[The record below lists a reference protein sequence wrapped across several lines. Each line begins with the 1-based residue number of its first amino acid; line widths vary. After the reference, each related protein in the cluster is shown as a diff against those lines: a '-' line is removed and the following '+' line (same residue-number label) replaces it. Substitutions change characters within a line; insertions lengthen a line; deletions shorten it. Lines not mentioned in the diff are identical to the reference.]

1 MLLRKDAECFS
12 VRSEDSVRETE
23 GDRERERE
31 TEGERERE
39 RREKRGKEKRLG
51 REDRGRERLRERSRG
66 AKDTDRAGR
75 GTENRTG
82 ALGEPLRI
90 FWGSPVNVNMGSV
103 TGAILKT
110 LLLLSTQNWNRVEAG
125 NSYDCDDPLVSALP
139 QASFSSSSEL
149 SSSHGPGFARL
160 NRRDG
165 AGGWSPLVSNKYQW
179 LQIDLGERMEVTA
192 VATQGGYGSS
202 NWVTSYLL
210 MFSDSGRN
218 WKQYRQE
225 DSIWGF
231 LGNANAD
238 SVVYYRLQP
247 SVKARFLR
255 FLPLEWNPKGRIG
268 MRIEVFGCAYRSEVV
283 DLDGKSSLLYR
294 FDQKSLNS
302 IKDIISLKFKTMQSD
317 GILLHREGPN
327 GDHITLQLRRGKLFL
342 LINSGEAKL
351 PSTPTLIN
359 LTLGSLLDD
368 QHWHSVLI
376 QHLGKQVNFTVDEHR
391 HHFHTQG
398 EFNYLDLDYEISFGG
413 IPAPGKSLSFPHKNF
428 RGCLENLYYNGVDII
443 DLVKQQNPQVNI
455 MGNVSFSC
463 SQPQSLPVTF
473 LSSRSYLELPGSSGE
488 DEVST
493 TFQFRT
499 WNKAGLLLFS
509 ELQLVSGGLLLFL
522 SDGKLKLS
530 LYQPGKLPSDITAG
544 VGLNDGQWHS
554 VSLSAKRTQLIVV
567 VDSHVA
573 SAVPSLGSEQVYSGG
588 TYYFGGCP
596 DKSFGSKCKSPL
608 GGFQGCMRL
617 ISISNKVVDLI
628 SVQQGALGNFS
639 DLQIDSCG
647 ISDRCLPNYCE
658 HGGECSQSWSTFHCN
673 CTNTGYRGATCH
685 NSIYEQ
691 SCEAYKHKGNTSGFY
706 YIDSDGSGPLGPFLL
721 YCNMTETAWTI
732 IQHNGSDLTRVR
744 NTNPENPHAGF
755 FEYVASMEQL
765 QATINRA
772 EHCEQELTYYC
783 KKSRLV
789 NKQDGSPLSWWVG
802 RTNETQTYWGGSSPD
817 PQKCACGLEGNC
829 IDAQYYCNCDADHNE
844 WTNDTGLLS
853 YKEHLPVTKIVI
865 TDTGRPHSE
874 AAYKLGPL
882 LCRGDRSFWNS
893 ASFDTEASYLHFP
906 TFHGELSAD
915 VSFFFKTTASS
926 GVFLENLGI
935 TDFIRI
941 ELRSPTV
948 VTFSFDVGNGPFE
961 ISVQSPTHFNDNQ
974 WHYVKVERNMKEASI
989 QVDQLIPKTQP
1000 APTDGHVLLQLNSQL
1015 FVGGTATRQ
1024 RGFLGCIRS
1033 LQLNGMALDLEER
1046 AQVTPE
1052 VQPGCRGHCSSYG
1065 KLCRNGGKCREK
1077 PSGFFCDCTFSAFT
1091 GPFCSNEISAYFGS
1105 GSSVIYNFHENY
1117 FLSKNSSSHA
1127 APFHGDTKLS
1137 REMIKFSFRTTRT
1150 PSLLLFVS
1158 SFYKEYLSVII
1169 AKNGSLQIRYK
1180 LNRYQEPDVVNF
1192 DFKNMADGQL
1202 HHIKI
1207 NREEGVVFVEI
1218 DENTRRQVYLSSG
1231 TEFSAVKSLVLG
1243 RILDHSDVDQE
1254 TALAAPVTVTGHV
1267 TESSCVAQ
1275 AGTDATSRER
1285 THSFADHSGTIDD
1298 REPLTNTIKSDSAV
1312 IGGLI
1317 AVVIFILL
1325 CITAIAVR
1333 IYQQKRL
1340 YKRNEA
1346 KRSENVDS
1354 AEAVL
1359 KSELNIQNAVNE
1371 NQKEYF
1377 F

>member
-1 MLLRKDAECFS
+1 MLLLS
-12 VRSEDSVRETE
+12 
-23 GDRERERE
+23 
-31 TEGERERE
+31 
-39 RREKRGKEKRLG
+39 
-51 REDRGRERLRERSRG
+51 
-66 AKDTDRAGR
+66 
-75 GTENRTG
+75 
-82 ALGEPLRI
+82 
-90 FWGSPVNVNMGSV
+90 
-103 TGAILKT
+103 
-110 LLLLSTQNWNRVEAG
+110 STQNWNRVRAE
-125 NSYDCDDPLVSALP
+125 NSYDCDEPLVPALS

-179 LQIDLGERMEVTA
+179 LQIDLGERMEITA

-231 LGNANAD
+231 SGNANAD

-247 SVKARFLR
+247 SIKARFLR

-268 MRIEVFGCAYRSEVV
+268 MRIEVFGCSYRSEVI
-283 DLDGKSSLLYR
+283 DLDGRSSLLYR
-294 FDQKSLNS
+294 FDKKSPS
-302 IKDIISLKFKTMQSD
+302 PIKEIISLKFKTMQSD
-317 GILLHREGPN
+317 GILLHREGQN
-327 GDHITLQLRRGKLFL
+327 GDHITLELRRGKLFL
-342 LINSGEAKL
+342 LIDSADTRL
-351 PSTPTLIN
+351 PSPHTSIS

-368 QHWHSVLI
+368 EHWHTVLI
-376 QHLGKQVNFTVDEHR
+376 QRAGKLVNFTVDEHQHR
-391 HHFHTQG
+391 SHAQG
-398 EFNYLDLDYEISFGG
+398 ESSSPRLDSEISFGG
-413 IPAPGKSLSFPHKNF
+413 ILAPGKSVSFSQKNF
-428 RGCLENLYYNGVDII
+428 HGCLENLYYNGVDII
-443 DLVKQQNPQVNI
+443 DLAKQRKPQI
-455 MGNVSFSC
+455 ITMGNVSFSC
-463 SQPQSLPVTF
+463 SEPQSVPVTF
-473 LSSRSYLELPGSSGE
+473 LSPRSYLALPGSSRE
-488 DEVST
+488 DEVAAA
-493 TFQFRT
+493 FQFRT
-499 WNKAGLLLFS
+499 WNNAGLLLFS
-509 ELQLVSGGLLLFL
+509 ELQLVSGDLLLFL
-522 SDGKLKLS
+522 NDGKLKLN

-554 VSLSAKRTQLIVV
+554 VSLSAMRNHLSVV
-567 VDSHVA
+567 VDGQVA
-573 SAVPSLGSEQVYSGG
+573 SAAASLGPEQVYSGG

-596 DKSFGSKCKSPL
+596 DNSFGSKCKNPI
-608 GGFQGCMRL
+608 GGFQGCMRH
-617 ISISNKVVDLI
+617 ISVGNKVVDLI
-628 SVQQGALGNFS
+628 SLQQGTLGNFS

-647 ISDRCLPNYCE
+647 ITDRCLPNYCE
-658 HGGECSQSWSTFHCN
+658 HGGECSQSWNTFHCN
-673 CTNTGYRGATCH
+673 CANTSYTGATCH

-691 SCEAYKHKGNTSGFY
+691 SCEAYKHRGNTSGFY
-706 YIDSDGSGPLGPFLL
+706 YIDSDGSGPLEPFLL

-732 IQHNGSDLTRVR
+732 IQHNGSELARVR
-744 NTNPENPHAGF
+744 NTHPENPYAGF
-755 FEYVASMEQL
+755 FEYTGSLEQL
-765 QATINRA
+765 QATITRA
-772 EHCEQELTYYC
+772 ERCEQELAYYC

-789 NKQDGSPLSWWVG
+789 NRQDGTPLSWWVG
-802 RTNETQTYWGGSSPD
+802 RTNETHTYWGGSLPD

-829 IDAQYYCNCDADHNE
+829 VDSQYYCNCDADRNE
-844 WTNDTGLLS
+844 WTNDTGFLS

-893 ASFDTEASYLHFP
+893 ASFNTEASYLHFP

-941 ELRSPTV
+941 ELRSPAV
-948 VTFSFDVGNGPFE
+948 VAFSFDVGNGPSE
-961 ISVQSPTHFNDNQ
+961 VLVQSPTHFNDNQ
-974 WHYVKVERNMKEASI
+974 WHHVRVERNMKEASI
-989 QVDQLIPKTQP
+989 QVDQLPPETQP
-1000 APTDGHVLLQLNSQL
+1000 APADGHVLLQLNSQL

-1024 RGFLGCIRS
+1024 RGFLGCLRA
-1033 LQLNGMALDLEER
+1033 LQLNGQALDLEDR
-1046 AQVTPE
+1046 ARVTPGVE
-1052 VQPGCRGHCSSYG
+1052 PGCRGHCSSYG
-1065 KLCRNGGKCREK
+1065 KLCRNGGNCREK
-1077 PSGFFCDCTFSAFT
+1077 PSGFSCDCTFSAYT
-1091 GPFCSNEISAYFGS
+1091 GPFCSDEIAAHFGS
-1105 GSSVIYNFHENY
+1105 GSSVVYHFQENY
-1117 FLSKNSSSHA
+1117 PLSKNASSHA
-1127 APFHGDTKLS
+1127 ASFHGDRKLR

-1150 PSLLLFVS
+1150 PSSLLYVS
-1158 SFYKEYLSVII
+1158 SLYKEYLSVII
-1169 AKNGSLQIRYK
+1169 AKNGSLQVRYK
-1180 LNRYQEPDVVNF
+1180 LNRYQEPDVVTF
-1192 DFKNMADGQL
+1192 DVKNMADGQL
-1202 HHIKI
+1202 HHIQI

-1218 DENTRRQVYLSSG
+1218 DENARRQAHLSSG

-1243 RILDHSDVDQE
+1243 RILEHSDVDQE
-1254 TALAAPVTVTGHV
+1254 TALAGAQGFLGCLSAVQLSHVAPLKAALRPGRSTLVTVSGHV

-1285 THSFADHSGTIDD
+1285 THSFADHSGTRDD
-1298 REPLTNTIKSDSAV
+1298 REPLANAIRSDSAV

-1346 KRSENVDS
+1346 KRSENVDG

-1359 KSELNIQNAVNE
+1359 KSQLNRQNAVGE

>member
-1 MLLRKDAECFS
+1 
-12 VRSEDSVRETE
+12 
-23 GDRERERE
+23 
-31 TEGERERE
+31 
-39 RREKRGKEKRLG
+39 
-51 REDRGRERLRERSRG
+51 
-66 AKDTDRAGR
+66 
-75 GTENRTG
+75 
-82 ALGEPLRI
+82 
-90 FWGSPVNVNMGSV
+90 MGSV
-103 TGAILKT
+103 AGAVLKT
-110 LLLLSTQNWNRVEAG
+110 LLLLSTQNWNRVIAG
-125 NSYDCDDPLVSALP
+125 NSYDCDEPLVSALSP
-139 QASFSSSSEL
+139 ASFSSSSEL

-179 LQIDLGERMEVTA
+179 LQIDLGERMEITA

-231 LGNANAD
+231 SGNANAD

-247 SVKARFLR
+247 SIKARFLR
-255 FLPLEWNPKGRIG
+255 FIPLEWNPRGRIG

-283 DLDGKSSLLYR
+283 DLDGKSSLVYR
-294 FDQKSLNS
+294 FDQNSLS
-302 IKDIISLKFKTMQSD
+302 PIKDVISLKFKTMQSD
-317 GILLHREGPN
+317 GILLHREGQN
-327 GDHITLQLRRGKLFL
+327 GDHITLDLRRGKLFL
-342 LINSGEAKL
+342 LINSGETKL
-351 PSTPTLIN
+351 PSAHTLVN

-376 QHLGKQVNFTVDEHR
+376 QRLGRQVNFTVDEHR
-391 HHFHTQG
+391 HRFHAQG
-398 EFNYLDLDYEISFGG
+398 EFSYLDLDYEISFGG
-413 IPAPGKSLSFPHKNF
+413 IPAPGKSVSFPHKNF
-428 RGCLENLYYNGVDII
+428 HGCLENLFYNGVDII
-443 DLVKQQNPQVNI
+443 DLAKQQKPEI
-455 MGNVSFSC
+455 ITMGNVSFSC
-463 SQPQSLPVTF
+463 SQSQSVPVTF
-473 LSSRSYLELPGSSGE
+473 LSPRSYLALPGFSGE
-488 DEVST
+488 DELSA

-522 SDGKLKLS
+522 NDGKLKLN
-530 LYQPGKLPSDITAG
+530 LYQPGKFPSDITAG

-554 VSLSAKRTQLIVV
+554 ISLSAKRNHLSVV
-567 VDSHVA
+567 VDGQVA
-573 SAVPSLGSEQVYSGG
+573 SVASSLGSEQTYSGG

-596 DKSFGSKCKSPL
+596 DNSFGSKCKNPL

-617 ISISNKVVDLI
+617 ISVSNKVVDLI
-628 SVQQGALGNFS
+628 SVQQGSLGNFS

-647 ISDRCLPNYCE
+647 ITDRCLPNYCE
-658 HGGECSQSWSTFHCN
+658 HGGECSQSWNTFHCN
-673 CTNTGYRGATCH
+673 CANTGYMGATCH

-691 SCEAYKHKGNTSGFY
+691 SCESYKHRGNTSGFY
-706 YIDSDGSGPLGPFLL
+706 YIDSDGSGPLEPFLL
-721 YCNMTETAWTI
+721 YCNMTETAWTV

-744 NTNPENPHAGF
+744 NTNAENPYAGF

-765 QATINRA
+765 QATINLA
-772 EHCEQELTYYC
+772 DHCEQELTYYC
-783 KKSRLV
+783 KKSRLA
-789 NKQDGSPLSWWVG
+789 NKQDGRPLSWWVG
-802 RTNETQTYWGGSSPD
+802 RTNETQTYWGGSLPD
-817 PQKCACGLEGNC
+817 PQKCTCGLEGNC
-829 IDAQYYCNCDADHNE
+829 IDSQYYCNCDADRNE
-844 WTNDTGLLS
+844 WTNDTGFLS
-853 YKEHLPVTKIVI
+853 YKEHLPVRKIVV

-893 ASFDTEASYLHFP
+893 ASFNTEASYLHFP

-941 ELRSPTV
+941 ELRSPAV

-974 WHYVKVERNMKEASI
+974 WHHVKVERNMKEATI
-989 QVDQLIPKTQP
+989 QVDQLLPKTQP

-1015 FVGGTATRQ
+1015 FV
-1024 RGFLGCIRS
+1024 
-1033 LQLNGMALDLEER
+1033 
-1046 AQVTPE
+1046 
-1052 VQPGCRGHCSSYG
+1052 
-1065 KLCRNGGKCREK
+1065 
-1077 PSGFFCDCTFSAFT
+1077 
-1091 GPFCSNEISAYFGS
+1091 EISAYFGS
-1105 GSSVIYNFHENY
+1105 GSSVIYNFQENY
-1117 FLSKNSSSHA
+1117 SLSKNSSSHA
-1127 APFHGDTKLS
+1127 ASFHGDMKLS
-1137 REMIKFSFRTTRT
+1137 REMIKFSFRTARA
-1150 PSLLLFVS
+1150 PSLLLYVS

-1202 HHIKI
+1202 HHVEI
-1207 NREEGVVFVEI
+1207 NREEGVLFVEI
-1218 DENTRRQVYLSSG
+1218 DDNARRQVHLSSG
-1231 TEFSAVKSLVLG
+1231 TELSAIKSLVLG
-1243 RILDHSDVDQE
+1243 RISEYTDVDQE
-1254 TALAAPVTVTGHV
+1254 TALAGAQGFLGCLSAVQLSHVAPLKAALQPSHPAPVTVSGHV
-1267 TESSCVAQ
+1267 TESSCVSQ

-1285 THSFADHSGTIDD
+1285 THSFADHSGTRDD
-1298 REPLTNTIKSDSAV
+1298 REPLANAIRSDSAV

-1325 CITAIAVR
+1325 CIAAIAVR

-1359 KSELNIQNAVNE
+1359 KSELNIQSAVNE

>member
-1 MLLRKDAECFS
+1 MR
-12 VRSEDSVRETE
+12 
-23 GDRERERE
+23 
-31 TEGERERE
+31 
-39 RREKRGKEKRLG
+39 
-51 REDRGRERLRERSRG
+51 
-66 AKDTDRAGR
+66 
-75 GTENRTG
+75 
-82 ALGEPLRI
+82 P
-90 FWGSPVNVNMGSV
+90 V
-103 TGAILKT
+103 TGAVLKT
-110 LLLLSTQNWNRVEAG
+110 LLLLSTTDLNRVLAG
-125 NSYDCDDPLVSALP
+125 NSYDCDDPLVSALS

-149 SSSHGPGFARL
+149 SSSYGPGFARL

-179 LQIDLGERMEVTA
+179 LQIDLGERMEITA

-231 LGNANAD
+231 SGNANAD

-247 SVKARFLR
+247 SIKARFLR
-255 FLPLEWNPKGRIG
+255 FIPLEWNPRGRIG

-283 DLDGKSSLLYR
+283 DLDGKSCLLYR
-294 FDQKSLNS
+294 FDQKSLS
-302 IKDIISLKFKTMQSD
+302 PIKDIISLKFKTMQSD
-317 GILLHREGPN
+317 GILLHRQGQN
-327 GDHITLQLRRGKLFL
+327 GDHITLELRGGKLFL
-342 LINSGEAKL
+342 VINSGEAKL
-351 PSTPTLIN
+351 PSTHGPIS

-376 QHLGKQVNFTVDEHR
+376 QRLGKQVNFTVDEHR
-391 HHFHTQG
+391 HRFHAQG
-398 EFNYLDLDYEISFGG
+398 EFSYLHLDYE
-413 IPAPGKSLSFPHKNF
+413 
-428 RGCLENLYYNGVDII
+428 
-443 DLVKQQNPQVNI
+443 
-455 MGNVSFSC
+455 GNVLFSC
-463 SQPQSLPVTF
+463 SEPQSVPVTF
-473 LSSRSYLELPGSSGE
+473 LSPRSYLALLGSSGE
-488 DEVST
+488 DEVSA

-499 WNKAGLLLFS
+499 WNKEGLLLFS

-522 SDGKLKLS
+522 NDGRLKVN
-530 LYQPGKLPSDITAG
+530 LYRPGKLPSDITAG

-554 VSLSAKRTQLIVV
+554 VSLSAKRSYLSVV
-567 VDSHVA
+567 VDGQVA
-573 SAVPSLGSEQVYSGG
+573 SASPSLGPEQIYSGG

-596 DKSFGSKCKSPL
+596 DNSFGSKCKSPL
-608 GGFQGCMRL
+608 GGFQGCMRR
-617 ISISNKVVDLI
+617 ISINHKMVDLI
-628 SVQQGALGNFS
+628 SVQQESLGNFS

-647 ISDRCLPNYCE
+647 ITDRCLPNYCE
-658 HGGECSQSWSTFHCN
+658 HGGQCSQTWDTFHCN

-691 SCEAYKHKGNTSGFY
+691 SCEAYKHRGNTSGFY
-706 YIDSDGSGPLGPFLL
+706 YIDADGSGPLEPFLL
-721 YCNMTETAWTI
+721 YCNMTETAWAI
-732 IQHNGSDLTRVR
+732 IQHNGSDVTRVR
-744 NTNPENPHAGF
+744 STNPEKPYAGF
-755 FEYVASMEQL
+755 FDYVASMEQL
-765 QATINRA
+765 QATVNRA

-789 NKQDGSPLSWWVG
+789 NKEDGTPLSWWVG
-802 RTNETQTYWGGSSPD
+802 RTNETQTYWGGSLPD
-817 PQKCACGLEGNC
+817 PQKCTCGLEGTC
-829 IDAQYYCNCDADHNE
+829 IDSQYYCNCDADRNE
-844 WTNDTGLLS
+844 WTNDTGFLS

-865 TDTGRPHSE
+865 TDTGRPHSA

-882 LCRGDRSFWNS
+882 LCRGDRLFWNS
-893 ASFDTEASYLHFP
+893 ASFNTEASYLHFP

-941 ELRSPTV
+941 ELRSPAV

-961 ISVQSPTHFNDNQ
+961 ISVQSPTHFSDNQ
-974 WHYVKVERNMKEASI
+974 WHHVRAERNTREASV
-989 QVDQLIPKTQP
+989 QVDQLSPRTQP
-1000 APTDGHVLLQLNSQL
+1000 APADGHVLLQLNSQL

-1046 AQVTPE
+1046 AKVTPGVE
-1052 VQPGCRGHCSSYG
+1052 PGCRGHCSSYG
-1065 KLCRNGGKCREK
+1065 KLCHNGGKCREK
-1077 PSGFFCDCTFSAFT
+1077 PSGFSCDCTSSAYA
-1091 GPFCSNEISAYFGS
+1091 GPFCSDEISAYFGS
-1105 GSSVIYNFHENY
+1105 GSSVIYNFQENY
-1117 FLSKNSSSHA
+1117 SLSKNSSSHA
-1127 APFHGDTKLS
+1127 ASFHGDMRLS
-1137 REMIKFSFRTTRT
+1137 RETIEFSFRTTRT
-1150 PSLLLFVS
+1150 PSLLLYVN

-1180 LNRYQEPDVVNF
+1180 LNRHQEPDVVNF

-1202 HHIKI
+1202 HHVKI
-1207 NREEGVVFVEI
+1207 NREEAVVFVEI
-1218 DENTRRQVYLSSG
+1218 DEKARRQVHLASG
-1231 TEFSAVKSLVLG
+1231 TELSAVRSLVLG
-1243 RILDHSDVDQE
+1243 RILEHSDVDQE
-1254 TALAAPVTVTGHV
+1254 TALAGAQGFLGCLSAVQVSHVVPLKAALHRSRPAPITISGHV
-1267 TESSCVAQ
+1267 TESSCVSQ

-1285 THSFADHSGTIDD
+1285 THSFADHSGTRDD
-1298 REPLTNTIKSDSAV
+1298 REPVTNTIKSDSAV

-1340 YKRNEA
+1340 YRRNEA

-1359 KSELNIQNAVNE
+1359 KSELNTQNAVRE

>member
-1 MLLRKDAECFS
+1 
-12 VRSEDSVRETE
+12 
-23 GDRERERE
+23 
-31 TEGERERE
+31 
-39 RREKRGKEKRLG
+39 
-51 REDRGRERLRERSRG
+51 
-66 AKDTDRAGR
+66 
-75 GTENRTG
+75 
-82 ALGEPLRI
+82 
-90 FWGSPVNVNMGSV
+90 MGSV

-202 NWVTSYLL
+202 NWVTSYLV
-210 MFSDSGRN
+210 MFSDSGWN

-231 LGNANAD
+231 SGNANAD

-247 SVKARFLR
+247 SIKARFLR

-283 DLDGKSSLLYR
+283 GLDGKSSLLYR
-294 FDQKSLNS
+294 FDQKSLS
-302 IKDIISLKFKTMQSD
+302 PIKDIISLKFKTMQSD

-327 GDHITLQLRRGKLFL
+327 GDHITLQLRRGRLFL

-351 PSTPTLIN
+351 PTTSTLVN

-376 QHLGKQVNFTVDEHR
+376 QRLGKQVNFTVDEHR
-391 HHFHTQG
+391 HHFHAQG
-398 EFNYLDLDYEISFGG
+398 EFNFVNLDYE
-413 IPAPGKSLSFPHKNF
+413 
-428 RGCLENLYYNGVDII
+428 
-443 DLVKQQNPQVNI
+443 
-455 MGNVSFSC
+455 GNVSFSC
-463 SQPQSLPVTF
+463 SQPQSMPVTF
-473 LSSRSYLELPGSSGE
+473 LSSRSYLALPDFSGE
-488 DEVST
+488 EEVSA

-509 ELQLVSGGLLLFL
+509 ELQLVSGSILLFL
-522 SDGKLKLS
+522 SDGKLKLN

-554 VSLSAKRTQLIVV
+554 VSLSAKKNHLSVAVDGQL
-567 VDSHVA
+567 A
-573 SAVPSLGSEQVYSGG
+573 SAAPPLGPEQIYSDG

-617 ISISNKVVDLI
+617 ISIGGRVVDLI
-628 SVQQGALGNFS
+628 SVQQGSLGNFS

-647 ISDRCLPNYCE
+647 ISDRCSPNYCE
-658 HGGECSQSWSTFHCN
+658 HGGECSQSWSAFHCN

-691 SCEAYKHKGNTSGFY
+691 SCEAYKHRGNTSGFY
-706 YIDSDGSGPLGPFLL
+706 YIDSDGSGPLEPFLL
-721 YCNMTETAWTI
+721 YCNMTETTWTI

-744 NTNPENPHAGF
+744 NTNPENPYAGF

-772 EHCEQELTYYC
+772 EHCEQEFTYYC

-789 NKQDGSPLSWWVG
+789 NKQDGTPLSWWVG

-817 PQKCACGLEGNC
+817 LQKCTCGLEGNC
-829 IDAQYYCNCDADHNE
+829 IDSQYYCNCDADRNE

-865 TDTGRPHSE
+865 TDTGRLHSE

-974 WHYVKVERNMKEASI
+974 WHHVRIERNMKEASL
-989 QVDQLIPKTQP
+989 QVDQLTRKTQP
-1000 APTDGHVLLQLNSQL
+1000 APADGHVLLQLNSQL

-1033 LQLNGMALDLEER
+1033 LQLNGMTLDLEER

-1065 KLCRNGGKCREK
+1065 KLCRNGGKCRER
-1077 PSGFFCDCTFSAFT
+1077 PIGFFCDCTFSAYT

-1105 GSSVIYNFHENY
+1105 GSSVIYNFQENY
-1117 FLSKNSSSHA
+1117 LLSKNSSSHA
-1127 APFHGDTKLS
+1127 ASFHGDMKLS

-1169 AKNGSLQIRYK
+1169 AKNGDLQIRYK

-1202 HHIKI
+1202 HHVVI
-1207 NREEGVVFVEI
+1207 NREEGVVFIEI
-1218 DENTRRQVYLSSG
+1218 DNNTRRQVHLSSG

-1243 RILDHSDVDQE
+1243 RILEHSDVDQE
-1254 TALAAPVTVTGHV
+1254 TALAGAQGFTGCLSAVQLSHVAPLKAALHPSHPDPVTVTGHV

-1275 AGTDATSRER
+1275 PGTDATTRER
-1285 THSFADHSGTIDD
+1285 THLFADHSGTIDD
-1298 REPLTNTIKSDSAV
+1298 KEPLANAIKSDSAV

-1340 YKRNEA
+1340 YKRSEA

-1359 KSELNIQNAVNE
+1359 KSELNIQNAVSE

>member
-1 MLLRKDAECFS
+1 MY
-12 VRSEDSVRETE
+12 
-23 GDRERERE
+23 
-31 TEGERERE
+31 
-39 RREKRGKEKRLG
+39 
-51 REDRGRERLRERSRG
+51 
-66 AKDTDRAGR
+66 
-75 GTENRTG
+75 N
-82 ALGEPLRI
+82 
-90 FWGSPVNVNMGSV
+90 
-103 TGAILKT
+103 
-110 LLLLSTQNWNRVEAG
+110 
-125 NSYDCDDPLVSALP
+125 YDCDDPLVSALS

-149 SSSHGPGFARL
+149 SSSYGPGFARL

-179 LQIDLGERMEVTA
+179 LQIDLGERMEITA

-231 LGNANAD
+231 SGNANAD

-247 SVKARFLR
+247 SIKARFLR
-255 FLPLEWNPKGRIG
+255 FIPLEWNPRGRIG

-283 DLDGKSSLLYR
+283 DLDGKSCLLYR
-294 FDQKSLNS
+294 FDQKSLS
-302 IKDIISLKFKTMQSD
+302 PIKDIISLKFKTMQSD
-317 GILLHREGPN
+317 GILLHRQGQN
-327 GDHITLQLRRGKLFL
+327 GDHITLELRRGKLFL
-342 LINSGEAKL
+342 VINSGEAKL
-351 PSTPTLIN
+351 PSTHSPIS

-376 QHLGKQVNFTVDEHR
+376 QRLGKQVNFTVDEHR
-391 HHFHTQG
+391 HRFHAQG
-398 EFNYLDLDYEISFGG
+398 EFSYLHLDYE
-413 IPAPGKSLSFPHKNF
+413 
-428 RGCLENLYYNGVDII
+428 
-443 DLVKQQNPQVNI
+443 
-455 MGNVSFSC
+455 GNVLFSC
-463 SQPQSLPVTF
+463 SEPQSVPVTF
-473 LSSRSYLELPGSSGE
+473 LSPRSYLALPGSSGE
-488 DEVST
+488 NEVSA

-499 WNKAGLLLFS
+499 WNKEGLLLFS

-522 SDGKLKLS
+522 NDGRLKVN
-530 LYQPGKLPSDITAG
+530 LYHPGKLPSDITAG

-554 VSLSAKRTQLIVV
+554 VSLSAKRSYLSVV
-567 VDSHVA
+567 VDGQVA
-573 SAVPSLGSEQVYSGG
+573 SASPSLGPEQIYSGG
-588 TYYFGGCP
+588 TSYFGGCP
-596 DKSFGSKCKSPL
+596 DNSFGSKCKSPL

-617 ISISNKVVDLI
+617 ISINHKMVDLI
-628 SVQQGALGNFS
+628 SVQQESLGNFS

-647 ISDRCLPNYCE
+647 ITDRCLPNYCE
-658 HGGECSQSWSTFHCN
+658 HGGQCSQTWDTFHCN

-691 SCEAYKHKGNTSGFY
+691 SCEAYKHRGNTSGFY
-706 YIDSDGSGPLGPFLL
+706 YIDADGSGPLEPFLL

-732 IQHNGSDLTRVR
+732 IQHNGSEVTRVR
-744 NTNPENPHAGF
+744 GTNPENPYAGF

-765 QATINRA
+765 QATVNRA

-789 NKQDGSPLSWWVG
+789 NKEDGTPLSWWVG
-802 RTNETQTYWGGSSPD
+802 RTNETQTYWGGSLPD
-817 PQKCACGLEGNC
+817 PQKCTCGLEGNC
-829 IDAQYYCNCDADHNE
+829 IDSQYYCNCDADRNE
-844 WTNDTGLLS
+844 WTNDTGFLS

-865 TDTGRPHSE
+865 TDTGRPHSA

-882 LCRGDRSFWNS
+882 LCRGDRLFWNS
-893 ASFDTEASYLHFP
+893 ASFNTEASYLHFP

-941 ELRSPTV
+941 ELRSPAV

-961 ISVQSPTHFNDNQ
+961 ISVQSPTHFSDNQ
-974 WHYVKVERNMKEASI
+974 WHHVRVERNTKEASV
-989 QVDQLIPKTQP
+989 QVDQLSPRTQP
-1000 APTDGHVLLQLNSQL
+1000 APADGHVLLQLNSQL

-1046 AQVTPE
+1046 AKVTPGVE
-1052 VQPGCRGHCSSYG
+1052 PGCRGHCSSYG
-1065 KLCRNGGKCREK
+1065 KLCHNGGKCREK
-1077 PSGFFCDCTFSAFT
+1077 PSGFSCDCTSSAYA
-1091 GPFCSNEISAYFGS
+1091 GPFCSDEISAYFGS
-1105 GSSVIYNFHENY
+1105 GSSVIYNFQENY
-1117 FLSKNSSSHA
+1117 SLSKNSSSHA
-1127 APFHGDTKLS
+1127 ASFHGDMRLS
-1137 REMIKFSFRTTRT
+1137 RETIKFSFRTTRT
-1150 PSLLLFVS
+1150 PSLLLYVN

-1180 LNRYQEPDVVNF
+1180 LNRHQEPDVVNF

-1202 HHIKI
+1202 HHVKI
-1207 NREEGVVFVEI
+1207 NREEAVVFVEI
-1218 DENTRRQVYLSSG
+1218 DGKARRQVHLASG
-1231 TEFSAVKSLVLG
+1231 TELSAVRSLVLG
-1243 RILDHSDVDQE
+1243 RILEHSDVDQE
-1254 TALAAPVTVTGHV
+1254 TALAGAQGFLGCLSAVQVSHVVPLKAALHRSRPAPITISGHV

-1285 THSFADHSGTIDD
+1285 THSFADHSGTRDD
-1298 REPLTNTIKSDSAV
+1298 REPVTNTIKSDSAV

-1340 YKRNEA
+1340 YRRNEA

-1359 KSELNIQNAVNE
+1359 KSELNTQNAVSE

>member
-1 MLLRKDAECFS
+1 
-12 VRSEDSVRETE
+12 
-23 GDRERERE
+23 
-31 TEGERERE
+31 
-39 RREKRGKEKRLG
+39 
-51 REDRGRERLRERSRG
+51 
-66 AKDTDRAGR
+66 
-75 GTENRTG
+75 
-82 ALGEPLRI
+82 
-90 FWGSPVNVNMGSV
+90 MGSV
-103 TGAILKT
+103 TGAVLKT

-210 MFSDSGRN
+210 MFSDSGWN

-231 LGNANAD
+231 SGNANAD

-247 SVKARFLR
+247 SIKARFLR

-294 FDQKSLNS
+294 FDQKSLS
-302 IKDIISLKFKTMQSD
+302 PIKDIISLKFKTLQSD

-327 GDHITLQLRRGKLFL
+327 GDHITLQLRRGRLFL

-351 PSTPTLIN
+351 PSTSTLVN

-376 QHLGKQVNFTVDEHR
+376 QRLGKQVNFTVDEHR
-391 HHFHTQG
+391 HHFHAQG
-398 EFNYLDLDYEISFGG
+398 EFNFVNLDYE
-413 IPAPGKSLSFPHKNF
+413 
-428 RGCLENLYYNGVDII
+428 
-443 DLVKQQNPQVNI
+443 
-455 MGNVSFSC
+455 GNVSFSC
-463 SQPQSLPVTF
+463 SQPQSMPVTF
-473 LSSRSYLELPGSSGE
+473 LSSRSYLALPDFSGE
-488 DEVST
+488 EEVSA

-509 ELQLVSGGLLLFL
+509 ELQLVSGGILLFL
-522 SDGKLKLS
+522 SDGKLKLN

-554 VSLSAKRTQLIVV
+554 VSLSAKKNHLSVAVDGQL
-567 VDSHVA
+567 A
-573 SAVPSLGSEQVYSGG
+573 SAAPPLGPEQIYSDG

-617 ISISNKVVDLI
+617 ISIGGRVVDLI
-628 SVQQGALGNFS
+628 SVQQGSLGNFS

-647 ISDRCLPNYCE
+647 ISDRCSPNYCE
-658 HGGECSQSWSTFHCN
+658 HGGECSQSWSAFHCN

-691 SCEAYKHKGNTSGFY
+691 SCEAYKHRGNTSGFY
-706 YIDSDGSGPLGPFLL
+706 YIDSDGSGPLEPFLL
-721 YCNMTETAWTI
+721 YCNMTETTWTI
-732 IQHNGSDLTRVR
+732 IQHNGSELTRVR
-744 NTNPENPHAGF
+744 NTNPENPYAGF

-765 QATINRA
+765 QVTINRA
-772 EHCEQELTYYC
+772 EHCEQEFTYYC

-789 NKQDGSPLSWWVG
+789 NKQDGTPLSWWVG

-817 PQKCACGLEGNC
+817 LQKCTCGLEGNC
-829 IDAQYYCNCDADHNE
+829 IDSQYYCNCDADRNE

-865 TDTGRPHSE
+865 TDTGRLHSE

-961 ISVQSPTHFNDNQ
+961 ISVQSPNHFNDNQ
-974 WHYVKVERNMKEASI
+974 WHHVRIERNMKEATL
-989 QVDQLIPKTQP
+989 QVDQLTPKTQP
-1000 APTDGHVLLQLNSQL
+1000 APADGHVLLQLNSQL

-1033 LQLNGMALDLEER
+1033 LQLNGMTLDLEER

-1065 KLCRNGGKCREK
+1065 KLCRNGGKCRER
-1077 PSGFFCDCTFSAFT
+1077 PIGFFCDCTFSAYT

-1105 GSSVIYNFHENY
+1105 GSSVIYNFQENY
-1117 FLSKNSSSHA
+1117 LLSKNSSSHA
-1127 APFHGDTKLS
+1127 ASFHGDMKLS

-1180 LNRYQEPDVVNF
+1180 LNRYQDPDVVNF

-1202 HHIKI
+1202 HHIVI
-1207 NREEGVVFVEI
+1207 NREEGVVFIEI
-1218 DENTRRQVYLSSG
+1218 DNNTRRQVHLSSG

-1243 RILDHSDVDQE
+1243 RILEHSDVDQE
-1254 TALAAPVTVTGHV
+1254 TALAGAQGFTGCLSAVQLSHVAPLKAALHPSHPDPVTVTGHV

-1275 AGTDATSRER
+1275 PGTDATSRER

-1298 REPLTNTIKSDSAV
+1298 KEPLANAIKSDSAV

-1340 YKRNEA
+1340 YKRSEA
-1346 KRSENVDS
+1346 KRSENVES

>member
-1 MLLRKDAECFS
+1 
-12 VRSEDSVRETE
+12 
-23 GDRERERE
+23 
-31 TEGERERE
+31 
-39 RREKRGKEKRLG
+39 
-51 REDRGRERLRERSRG
+51 
-66 AKDTDRAGR
+66 
-75 GTENRTG
+75 
-82 ALGEPLRI
+82 
-90 FWGSPVNVNMGSV
+90 MGSV
-103 TGAILKT
+103 TGAVLKT
-110 LLLLSTQNWNRVEAG
+110 LLLLSTPNWNRVLAG
-125 NSYDCDDPLVSALP
+125 NSYNCDDPLVSTLS

-179 LQIDLGERMEVTA
+179 LQIDLGERMEITA

-231 LGNANAD
+231 VGNANAD

-247 SVKARFLR
+247 SIKARFLR
-255 FLPLEWNPKGRIG
+255 FIPLEWNPKGRIG

-283 DLDGKSSLLYR
+283 DLDGKSCLLYR
-294 FDQKSLNS
+294 FDQKSLS
-302 IKDIISLKFKTMQSD
+302 PIKDVISLKFKTMQSD
-317 GILLHREGPN
+317 GILLHREGQN
-327 GDHITLQLRRGKLFL
+327 GDHITLELRRGKLFL
-342 LINSGEAKL
+342 LINSGDAKP
-351 PSTPTLIN
+351 PSARAPVR

-376 QHLGKQVNFTVDEHR
+376 QRLGTQVNFTVDGHR
-391 HHFHTQG
+391 RRFRAQG
-398 EFNYLDLDYEISFGG
+398 EFSSLHLDYE
-413 IPAPGKSLSFPHKNF
+413 
-428 RGCLENLYYNGVDII
+428 
-443 DLVKQQNPQVNI
+443 
-455 MGNVSFSC
+455 GNVSFSC
-463 SQPQSLPVTF
+463 SQPQSVPVTF
-473 LSSRSYLELPGSSGE
+473 LSPRSYLALPGSFGE
-488 DEVST
+488 DEISA

-499 WNKAGLLLFS
+499 WNKAGLLLFT

-522 SDGKLKLS
+522 NDGKLKLH
-530 LYQPGKLPSDITAG
+530 LYHPGKLPSDITAG

-554 VSLSAKRTQLIVV
+554 VSLSAKRNYLSVV
-567 VDSHVA
+567 VDGQVA
-573 SAVPSLGSEQVYSGG
+573 SASPSQGPEQIYSGG
-588 TYYFGGCP
+588 IFYFGGCP
-596 DKSFGSKCKSPL
+596 DSSFGSKCKSPL

-617 ISISNKVVDLI
+617 ISIRHEVVDLI
-628 SVQQGALGNFS
+628 SLQPGALGNFS

-647 ISDRCLPNYCE
+647 ITDRCLPNYCE
-658 HGGECSQSWSTFHCN
+658 HGGECSQSWDTFHCN
-673 CTNTGYRGATCH
+673 CANTGYRGATCH

-706 YIDSDGSGPLGPFLL
+706 YIDADGSGPLEPFLL

-732 IQHNGSDLTRVR
+732 IQHNGSDVTRVR
-744 NTNPENPHAGF
+744 NTNPENPYTGF

-789 NKQDGSPLSWWVG
+789 SKEDGAPLSWWVG
-802 RTNETQTYWGGSSPD
+802 RTNETQTYWGGSLPD
-817 PQKCACGLEGNC
+817 PQKCTCGLEGNC
-829 IDAQYYCNCDADHNE
+829 VDSQYYCNCDADRNE
-844 WTNDTGLLS
+844 WTNDTGFLS
-853 YKEHLPVTKIVI
+853 YKEHLPVTRIVI

-882 LCRGDRSFWNS
+882 LCRGDKLFWNS
-893 ASFDTEASYLHFP
+893 ASFNTEASYLHFP

-941 ELRSPTV
+941 ELRSPAV

-961 ISVQSPTHFNDNQ
+961 ISVQSPTHFSDNQ
-974 WHYVKVERNMKEASI
+974 WHHVRVERNMKEASVR
-989 QVDQLIPKTQP
+989 VDQLSPKTQP
-1000 APTDGHVLLQLNSQL
+1000 APADGHVLLQLNSQL

-1033 LQLNGMALDLEER
+1033 LQLNGEALDLEER
-1046 AQVTPE
+1046 ARVTPGVE
-1052 VQPGCRGHCSSYG
+1052 PGCRGHCSSYG
-1065 KLCRNGGKCREK
+1065 RLCHHGGMCMEK
-1077 PSGFFCDCTFSAFT
+1077 PSGFSCDCTSSAYA
-1091 GPFCSNEISAYFGS
+1091 GPFCSDEISAYFGS
-1105 GSSVIYNFHENY
+1105 GSSVIYNFQENY
-1117 FLSKNSSSHA
+1117 SLSKNSSSHA
-1127 APFHGDTKLS
+1127 ASFHGDTRLS
-1137 REMIKFSFRTTRT
+1137 RETIKFSFRTTRT
-1150 PSLLLFVS
+1150 PSLLLYLS
-1158 SFYKEYLSVII
+1158 SFYKEYLSVIL
-1169 AKNGSLQIRYK
+1169 AKNGDLQIRYK

-1202 HHIKI
+1202 HHVKI
-1207 NREEGVVFVEI
+1207 NREEAVVFVEI
-1218 DENTRRQVYLSSG
+1218 DESMRRQVHLASG
-1231 TEFSAVKSLVLG
+1231 TELSAVRSLVLG
-1243 RILDHSDVDQE
+1243 RIIEHSDVDQE
-1254 TALAAPVTVTGHV
+1254 TALAGAQGFLGCLSAVQVSHVAPLKAALQPSRPAPITVSGHV

-1285 THSFADHSGTIDD
+1285 THSFADHSGTRDD
-1298 REPLTNTIKSDSAV
+1298 REPLTKTIKSDSAV

-1325 CITAIAVR
+1325 CIAAIAVR

-1346 KRSENVDS
+1346 KRSENVDN

-1359 KSELNIQNAVNE
+1359 KSELNIQNPVNE

>member
-1 MLLRKDAECFS
+1 
-12 VRSEDSVRETE
+12 
-23 GDRERERE
+23 
-31 TEGERERE
+31 
-39 RREKRGKEKRLG
+39 
-51 REDRGRERLRERSRG
+51 
-66 AKDTDRAGR
+66 
-75 GTENRTG
+75 
-82 ALGEPLRI
+82 
-90 FWGSPVNVNMGSV
+90 MGSV
-103 TGAILKT
+103 TGAVLKT
-110 LLLLSTQNWNRVEAG
+110 LLLLSTHNWNRVEAG

-210 MFSDSGRN
+210 MFSDSGWN

-231 LGNANAD
+231 SGNANAD

-247 SVKARFLR
+247 SIKARFLR

-294 FDQKSLNS
+294 FDQKSLS
-302 IKDIISLKFKTMQSD
+302 PIKDIISLKFKTMQSD

-327 GDHITLQLRRGKLFL
+327 GDHITLQLRRGRLFL

-351 PSTPTLIN
+351 PTTSTLVN

-376 QHLGKQVNFTVDEHR
+376 QRLGKQVNFTVDEHR
-391 HHFHTQG
+391 HHFHAQG
-398 EFNYLDLDYEISFGG
+398 EFNFVNLDYEISFGG
-413 IPAPGKSLSFPHKNF
+413 IPAPGKSVSFPHRNF
-428 RGCLENLYYNGVDII
+428 HGCLENLYYNGVDII
-443 DLVKQQNPQVNI
+443 DLAKQQKPQI
-455 MGNVSFSC
+455 IAMGNVSFSC
-463 SQPQSLPVTF
+463 SQPQSMPVTF
-473 LSSRSYLELPGSSGE
+473 LSSRSYLALPDFSGE
-488 DEVST
+488 EEVSA

-509 ELQLVSGGLLLFL
+509 ELQLVSGSILLFL
-522 SDGKLKLS
+522 SDGKLKLN

-554 VSLSAKRTQLIVV
+554 VSLSAKKNHLSVAVDGQL
-567 VDSHVA
+567 A
-573 SAVPSLGSEQVYSGG
+573 SAAPPLGPEQIYSDG

-617 ISISNKVVDLI
+617 ISIGGRVVDLI
-628 SVQQGALGNFS
+628 SVQQGSLGNFS

-647 ISDRCLPNYCE
+647 ISDRTFIWYKYIYPLPYVDMF
-658 HGGECSQSWSTFHCN
+658 WSCQFTQGLPVACFLK
-673 CTNTGYRGATCH
+673 T
-685 NSIYEQ
+685 
-691 SCEAYKHKGNTSGFY
+691 
-706 YIDSDGSGPLGPFLL
+706 SDGLL
-721 YCNMTETAWTI
+721 SFSPHFCIQETTWTI

-744 NTNPENPHAGF
+744 NTNPENPYAGF

-772 EHCEQELTYYC
+772 EHCEQEFTYYC

-789 NKQDGSPLSWWVG
+789 NKQDGTPLSWWVG

-817 PQKCACGLEGNC
+817 LQKCTCGLEGNC
-829 IDAQYYCNCDADHNE
+829 IDSQYYCNCDADRNE

-865 TDTGRPHSE
+865 TDTGRLHSE

-974 WHYVKVERNMKEASI
+974 WHHVRIERNMKEASL
-989 QVDQLIPKTQP
+989 QVDQLTRKTQP
-1000 APTDGHVLLQLNSQL
+1000 APADGHVLLQLNSQL

-1033 LQLNGMALDLEER
+1033 LQLNGMTLDLEER

-1065 KLCRNGGKCREK
+1065 KLCRNGGKCRER
-1077 PSGFFCDCTFSAFT
+1077 PIGFFCDCTFSAYT

-1105 GSSVIYNFHENY
+1105 GSSVIYNFQENY
-1117 FLSKNSSSHA
+1117 LLSKNSSSHA
-1127 APFHGDTKLS
+1127 ASFHGDMKLS

-1192 DFKNMADGQL
+1192 DVKNMADGQL
-1202 HHIKI
+1202 HHVVIH
-1207 NREEGVVFVEI
+1207 REEGVVFIEI
-1218 DENTRRQVYLSSG
+1218 DNNTRRQVHLSSG

-1243 RILDHSDVDQE
+1243 RILEHSDVDQE
-1254 TALAAPVTVTGHV
+1254 TALAGAQGFTGCLSAVQLSHVAPLKAALHPSHPDPVTVTGHV

-1275 AGTDATSRER
+1275 PGTDATSRER
-1285 THSFADHSGTIDD
+1285 THLFADHSGTIDD
-1298 REPLTNTIKSDSAV
+1298 KEPLANAIKSDSAV

-1340 YKRNEA
+1340 YKRSEA

-1359 KSELNIQNAVNE
+1359 KSELNIQKAVSE

>member
-1 MLLRKDAECFS
+1 
-12 VRSEDSVRETE
+12 
-23 GDRERERE
+23 
-31 TEGERERE
+31 
-39 RREKRGKEKRLG
+39 
-51 REDRGRERLRERSRG
+51 
-66 AKDTDRAGR
+66 
-75 GTENRTG
+75 
-82 ALGEPLRI
+82 
-90 FWGSPVNVNMGSV
+90 MGSV
-103 TGAILKT
+103 TGAVLKT

-139 QASFSSSSEL
+139 QSSFSSSSEL

-179 LQIDLGERMEVTA
+179 LQIDLGERMEITA

-231 LGNANAD
+231 SGNTNAD
-238 SVVYYRLQP
+238 SVVHYRLQP
-247 SVKARFLR
+247 SIKARLLR
-255 FLPLEWNPKGRIG
+255 FIPLEWNSKGRIG
-268 MRIEVFGCAYRSEVV
+268 MRIEVFGCTYRSEVV

-294 FDQKSLNS
+294 FDQKSLS
-302 IKDIISLKFKTMQSD
+302 PIKDIISLKFKTMESD
-317 GILLHREGPN
+317 GILIHRAGSN
-327 GDHITLQLRRGKLFL
+327 GDHITLELRRGKLFL

-351 PSTPTLIN
+351 PSAHALIN

-376 QHLGKQVNFTVDEHR
+376 QRLGKQVNFTVDEHQHR
-391 HHFHTQG
+391 FHAQG

-413 IPAPGKSLSFPHKNF
+413 IPAPGKSVSIPHKNF
-428 RGCLENLYYNGVDII
+428 HGCLENLYYNGVDVT
-443 DLVKQQNPQVNI
+443 DLAKQQKPQIIV

-463 SQPQSLPVTF
+463 SQPQSVPVTF
-473 LSSRSYLELPGSSGE
+473 LSSRSYLALPGFSGE
-488 DEVST
+488 DEISA

-499 WNKAGLLLFS
+499 WNEAGLLLFS
-509 ELQLVSGGLLLFL
+509 ELQQVSGGLLLFL
-522 SDGKLKLS
+522 SDGKLKLN

-554 VSLSAKRTQLIVV
+554 VSLSAGRNHVSLA
-567 VDSHVA
+567 VDGHVA
-573 SAVPSLGSEQVYSGG
+573 SAAPSLVPEQIYSGG

-596 DKSFGSKCKSPL
+596 DKSFGSKCKSPHD
-608 GGFQGCMRL
+608 GFQGCMRP
-617 ISISNKVVDLI
+617 
-628 SVQQGALGNFS
+628 
-639 DLQIDSCG
+639 
-647 ISDRCLPNYCE
+647 CLPNYCE
-658 HGGECSQSWSTFHCN
+658 HGGRCSQSWSAFHCN

-691 SCEAYKHKGNTSGFY
+691 SCEAYKYRGNTSGFY
-706 YIDSDGSGPLGPFLL
+706 YIDSDGSGPLGPFLQ

-732 IQHNGSDLTRVR
+732 IQHNGSELTRVR
-744 NTNPENPHAGF
+744 NTNPENPYAGF

-765 QATINRA
+765 QATINLA

-789 NKQDGSPLSWWVG
+789 NKQDGTPLSWWIG
-802 RTNETQTYWGGSSPD
+802 RTNEAQTYWGGSLPD
-817 PQKCACGLEGNC
+817 PQKCTCGLEGNC
-829 IDAQYYCNCDADHNE
+829 INSQYYCNCDADRNE
-844 WTNDTGLLS
+844 WTNDTGFLS

-882 LCRGDRSFWNS
+882 LCRGDRAFWNS
-893 ASFDTEASYLHFP
+893 AFFNTEASYLHFP

-974 WHYVKVERNMKEASI
+974 WHHVRVERNMKEASI
-989 QVDQLIPKTQP
+989 QVDQLSPKTQP

-1046 AQVTPE
+1046 AQVTPGVE
-1052 VQPGCRGHCSSYG
+1052 PGCRGHCRSYG
-1065 KLCRNGGKCREK
+1065 KLCLNGGKCREK
-1077 PSGFFCDCTFSAFT
+1077 PSGISCDCTFSAYT
-1091 GPFCSNEISAYFGS
+1091 GPFCSHEISAYFGS
-1105 GSSVIYNFHENY
+1105 GSSVIYNFQENY
-1117 FLSKNSSSHA
+1117 SLSKNSSSHA
-1127 APFHGDTKLS
+1127 ASFHGDKKMS

-1150 PSLLLFVS
+1150 PSLLLYTS

-1169 AKNGSLQIRYK
+1169 ARNGSLQIRYK
-1180 LNRYQEPDVVNF
+1180 LNRYREPDVVNV
-1192 DFKNMADGQL
+1192 DFKNMADGHL

-1207 NREEGVVFVEI
+1207 DREDGVVFVEI

-1243 RILDHSDVDQE
+1243 RISEHSDVDQE
-1254 TALAAPVTVTGHV
+1254 TALAGAQGFVGCLSAVQFSHVAPLKAALYPSHPAPITVTGHV
-1267 TESSCVAQ
+1267 TESSCVTQ

-1298 REPLTNTIKSDSAV
+1298 REPLTNAIKSDSAI

-1354 AEAVL
+1354 AAAVL
-1359 KSELNIQNAVNE
+1359 KSDLNIQNAVSE

>member
-1 MLLRKDAECFS
+1 MR
-12 VRSEDSVRETE
+12 
-23 GDRERERE
+23 
-31 TEGERERE
+31 
-39 RREKRGKEKRLG
+39 
-51 REDRGRERLRERSRG
+51 
-66 AKDTDRAGR
+66 
-75 GTENRTG
+75 
-82 ALGEPLRI
+82 
-90 FWGSPVNVNMGSV
+90 SV
-103 TGAILKT
+103 TGAVLKT
-110 LLLLSTQNWNRVEAG
+110 LLLLSTQNWKRVEAG

-139 QASFSSSSEL
+139 QSSFSSSSEL

-231 LGNANAD
+231 SGNANAD

-247 SVKARFLR
+247 SIKARFLR
-255 FLPLEWNPKGRIG
+255 FIPLEWNPKGRIG

-294 FDQKSLNS
+294 FDQKSLS
-302 IKDIISLKFKTMQSD
+302 PIKDIISLKFKTMQSD

-351 PSTPTLIN
+351 PSIPVLIN

-376 QHLGKQVNFTVDEHR
+376 QRLGKQVNFTVDEHR
-391 HHFHTQG
+391 RHFHAQG
-398 EFNYLDLDYEISFGG
+398 EFNYLDLGYEISFGG
-413 IPAPGKSLSFPHKNF
+413 IPAPGKSVSFPHKNF
-428 RGCLENLYYNGVDII
+428 HGCLENLYYNGVDII
-443 DLVKQQNPQVNI
+443 DLAKQQKPQI
-455 MGNVSFSC
+455 IATGNVSFSC
-463 SQPQSLPVTF
+463 SQPQSMPVTF
-473 LSSRSYLELPGSSGE
+473 LSSRSYLALPGFSGE
-488 DEVST
+488 DEVSAA
-493 TFQFRT
+493 FQFRT

-509 ELQLVSGGLLLFL
+509 ELQLVSGGLLLIL
-522 SDGKLKLS
+522 NDGKLKLN
-530 LYQPGKLPSDITAG
+530 LYQPGKLPSDITA
-544 VGLNDGQWHS
+544 
-554 VSLSAKRTQLIVV
+554 
-567 VDSHVA
+567 
-573 SAVPSLGSEQVYSGG
+573 
-588 TYYFGGCP
+588 GCP

-628 SVQQGALGNFS
+628 SVQQGSLGNFS

-691 SCEAYKHKGNTSGFY
+691 SCEAYKHRGNTSGFY

-744 NTNPENPHAGF
+744 NTNPENPYAGF

-772 EHCEQELTYYC
+772 EHCEQEFTYYC
-783 KKSRLV
+783 KRSRLG
-789 NKQDGSPLSWWVG
+789 NKQDGAPLSWWIG
-802 RTNETQTYWGGSSPD
+802 RTNETQTYWGGPLPD
-817 PQKCACGLEGNC
+817 SQKCTCGLEGNC
-829 IDAQYYCNCDADHNE
+829 IDSQYYCNCDADRNE

-882 LCRGDRSFWNS
+882 LCQGDRSFWNS

-941 ELRSPTV
+941 ELRSPTI

-974 WHYVKVERNMKEASI
+974 WHHVRVERNMKEASI
-989 QVDQLIPKTQP
+989 QVDQLTPKTQP
-1000 APTDGHVLLQLNSQL
+1000 APADGHVLLQLNSQL

-1033 LQLNGMALDLEER
+1033 LQLNGMTLDLEER

-1065 KLCRNGGKCREK
+1065 KLCRNGGKCRER
-1077 PSGFFCDCTFSAFT
+1077 PSGFLCDCTFSAYT

-1105 GSSVIYNFHENY
+1105 GSSVIYSFQENY

-1127 APFHGDTKLS
+1127 ASFHGDMKLS
-1137 REMIKFSFRTTRT
+1137 REMIKFSFRTTQT

-1158 SFYKEYLSVII
+1158 SSYKEYLSVII

-1202 HHIKI
+1202 HHIEI

-1218 DENTRRQVYLSSG
+1218 DESTRRQVHLSSG

-1243 RILDHSDVDQE
+1243 RILEHSDIDQE
-1254 TALAAPVTVTGHV
+1254 TALAGTQGFTGCLSAVQLSHVAPLKAALRPSHPAPVTVTGHV
-1267 TESSCVAQ
+1267 TESSCVTQ

-1298 REPLTNTIKSDSAV
+1298 KEPLANAIKSDSAV

-1359 KSELNIQNAVNE
+1359 KSELNIQNTVNE

>member
-1 MLLRKDAECFS
+1 M
-12 VRSEDSVRETE
+12 
-23 GDRERERE
+23 
-31 TEGERERE
+31 
-39 RREKRGKEKRLG
+39 
-51 REDRGRERLRERSRG
+51 
-66 AKDTDRAGR
+66 
-75 GTENRTG
+75 
-82 ALGEPLRI
+82 
-90 FWGSPVNVNMGSV
+90 
-103 TGAILKT
+103 
-110 LLLLSTQNWNRVEAG
+110 WN
-125 NSYDCDDPLVSALP
+125 YDCDDPLVSALP

-210 MFSDSGRN
+210 MFSDSGWN

-231 LGNANAD
+231 SGNANAD

-247 SVKARFLR
+247 SIKARFLR
-255 FLPLEWNPKGRIG
+255 FIPLEWNPKGRIG

-294 FDQKSLNS
+294 FDQKSLS
-302 IKDIISLKFKTMQSD
+302 PIKDIISLKFKTMQSD

-327 GDHITLQLRRGKLFL
+327 GDHITLQLRRARLFL

-351 PSTPTLIN
+351 PSTSTLVN

-376 QHLGKQVNFTVDEHR
+376 QRLGKQVNFTVDEHR
-391 HHFHTQG
+391 HHFHARG
-398 EFNYLDLDYEISFGG
+398 EFNLMNLDYE
-413 IPAPGKSLSFPHKNF
+413 
-428 RGCLENLYYNGVDII
+428 
-443 DLVKQQNPQVNI
+443 
-455 MGNVSFSC
+455 GNVSFSC
-463 SQPQSLPVTF
+463 SQPQSMPVTF
-473 LSSRSYLELPGSSGE
+473 LSSRSYLALPDFSGE
-488 DEVST
+488 EEVSA

-509 ELQLVSGGLLLFL
+509 ELQLISGGILLFL
-522 SDGKLKLS
+522 SDGKLKS
-530 LYQPGKLPSDITAG
+530 NLYQPGKLPSDITAG
-544 VGLNDGQWHS
+544 VELNDGQWHS
-554 VSLSAKRTQLIVV
+554 VSLSAKKNHLSVA
-567 VDSHVA
+567 VDGQMA
-573 SAVPSLGSEQVYSGG
+573 SAAPLLGPEQIYSGG

-617 ISISNKVVDLI
+617 ISISGKVVDLI
-628 SVQQGALGNFS
+628 SVQQGSLGNFS

-691 SCEAYKHKGNTSGFY
+691 SCEAYKHRGNTSGFY
-706 YIDSDGSGPLGPFLL
+706 YIDSDGSGPLEPFLL

-744 NTNPENPHAGF
+744 NTNPENPYAGF

-772 EHCEQELTYYC
+772 EHCEQEFTYYC

-789 NKQDGSPLSWWVG
+789 NKQDGTPLSWWVG

-817 PQKCACGLEGNC
+817 LQKCTCGLEGNC
-829 IDAQYYCNCDADHNE
+829 IDSQYYCNCDADRNE
-844 WTNDTGLLS
+844 WTNDTGLLA

-865 TDTGRPHSE
+865 TDTGRLHSE

-882 LCRGDRSFWNS
+882 LCQGDRSFWNS

-935 TDFIRI
+935 ADFIRI

-974 WHYVKVERNMKEASI
+974 WHHVRVERNMKEASL
-989 QVDQLIPKTQP
+989 QVDQLTPKTQP
-1000 APTDGHVLLQLNSQL
+1000 APADGHVLLQLNSQL

-1033 LQLNGMALDLEER
+1033 LQLNGMTLDLEER

-1065 KLCRNGGKCREK
+1065 KLCRNGGKCRER
-1077 PSGFFCDCTFSAFT
+1077 PIGFFCDCTFSAYT

-1105 GSSVIYNFHENY
+1105 GSSVIYNFQENY
-1117 FLSKNSSSHA
+1117 LLSKNSSSHA
-1127 APFHGDTKLS
+1127 ASFHGDMKLS

-1180 LNRYQEPDVVNF
+1180 LNKYQEPDVVNF

-1202 HHIKI
+1202 HHIMI
-1207 NREEGVVFVEI
+1207 NREEGVVFIEI
-1218 DENTRRQVYLSSG
+1218 DDNRRRQVHLSSG

-1243 RILDHSDVDQE
+1243 RILEHSDVDQD
-1254 TALAAPVTVTGHV
+1254 TALAGAQGFTGCLSAVQLSHVAPLKAALHPSHPDPVTVTGHV
-1267 TESSCVAQ
+1267 TESSCMAQ
-1275 AGTDATSRER
+1275 PGTDATSRER

-1298 REPLTNTIKSDSAV
+1298 REPLANAIKSDSAV

-1340 YKRNEA
+1340 YKRSEA

>member
-1 MLLRKDAECFS
+1 MGS
-12 VRSEDSVRETE
+12 I
-23 GDRERERE
+23 
-31 TEGERERE
+31 
-39 RREKRGKEKRLG
+39 
-51 REDRGRERLRERSRG
+51 
-66 AKDTDRAGR
+66 
-75 GTENRTG
+75 TG
-82 ALGEPLRI
+82 A
-90 FWGSPVNVNMGSV
+90 V
-103 TGAILKT
+103 LKT
-110 LLLLSTQNWNRVEAG
+110 LLLLSTQNWKRVRAG
-125 NSYDCDDPLVSALP
+125 NSYDCDEPLGSALP

-149 SSSHGPGFARL
+149 SSSHGARFARL

-179 LQIDLGERMEVTA
+179 LQIDLGERMETTA

-231 LGNANAD
+231 SGNANAD

-247 SVKARFLR
+247 SIKAQFLR
-255 FLPLEWNPKGRIG
+255 FIPLEWNPRGRIG

-294 FDQKSLNS
+294 FDQNFLSPV
-302 IKDIISLKFKTMQSD
+302 KDIISLKFKTMQSD
-317 GILLHREGPN
+317 GILLHREGQN
-327 GDHITLQLRRGKLFL
+327 GDHITLELRRGRLFL

-351 PSTPTLIN
+351 PSTHTLIN

-376 QHLGKQVNFTVDEHR
+376 QLVGKQVNFTVDEHR
-391 HHFHTQG
+391 HCFHAHG
-398 EFNYLDLDYEISFGG
+398 EFSYLDLDYEISFGG
-413 IPAPGKSLSFPHKNF
+413 IPAPGKSVSFPHKNF
-428 RGCLENLYYNGVDII
+428 HGCLENLYYNGVDVI
-443 DLVKQQNPQVNI
+443 DLAKRQKPEI
-455 MGNVSFSC
+455 ITMGNVSFSC
-463 SQPQSLPVTF
+463 SQSQSVPVTF
-473 LSSRSYLELPGSSGE
+473 LSPRSYLALPGFSGE
-488 DEVST
+488 DELLT
-493 TFQFRT
+493 AFQFRT

-522 SDGKLKLS
+522 NDGKLKLN
-530 LYQPGKLPSDITAG
+530 LFQPGKLPSDITAG

-554 VSLSAKRTQLIVV
+554 ISLSAKRNHLSLV
-567 VDSHVA
+567 VDGQVA
-573 SAVPSLGSEQVYSGG
+573 SAASSLGPEQIYSGG
-588 TYYFGGCP
+588 TCYFGGCP
-596 DKSFGSKCKSPL
+596 NNSFGSKCKNPL

-628 SVQQGALGNFS
+628 SVQQGSLGNFS

-647 ISDRCLPNYCE
+647 ITDRCLPNYCE

-673 CTNTGYRGATCH
+673 CANTGYTGATCH
-685 NSIYEQ
+685 NSIYEP
-691 SCEAYKHKGNTSGFY
+691 SCESYKHRGNTSGFY
-706 YIDSDGSGPLGPFLL
+706 YIDSDGSGPLEPFLL
-721 YCNMTETAWTI
+721 YCNMTETAWTVI
-732 IQHNGSDLTRVR
+732 RHNGSDLTRVR
-744 NTNPENPHAGF
+744 NTNPENPYAGV

-765 QATINRA
+765 QATINLA

-802 RTNETQTYWGGSSPD
+802 RTNETQTYWGGSLPD
-817 PQKCACGLEGNC
+817 PQKCTCGLEGNC
-829 IDAQYYCNCDADHNE
+829 IDSQYYCNCDADRNE
-844 WTNDTGLLS
+844 WTNDTGFLS
-853 YKEHLPVTKIVI
+853 YKEHLPVRKIVV

-893 ASFDTEASYLHFP
+893 ASFNTEASYLHFP

-941 ELRSPTV
+941 ELRSPAV

-974 WHYVKVERNMKEASI
+974 WHHVRVERNMKEASL
-989 QVDQLIPKTQP
+989 QVDQLLPKTQP
-1000 APTDGHVLLQLNSQL
+1000 APADGHVLLQLNSQL
-1015 FVGGTATRQ
+1015 FV
-1024 RGFLGCIRS
+1024 
-1033 LQLNGMALDLEER
+1033 
-1046 AQVTPE
+1046 
-1052 VQPGCRGHCSSYG
+1052 
-1065 KLCRNGGKCREK
+1065 
-1077 PSGFFCDCTFSAFT
+1077 
-1091 GPFCSNEISAYFGS
+1091 EISAYFGS
-1105 GSSVIYNFHENY
+1105 GSSVIYNFQENY
-1117 FLSKNSSSHA
+1117 SLSKNSSSHA
-1127 APFHGDTKLS
+1127 ASFHGDMKLS
-1137 REMIKFSFRTTRT
+1137 REMIKFSFRTTQA
-1150 PSLLLFVS
+1150 PSLLLYVS

-1202 HHIKI
+1202 HHVEI

-1218 DENTRRQVYLSSG
+1218 DKNAKRQVRLSSG
-1231 TEFSAVKSLVLG
+1231 TEFSAVRSLVLG
-1243 RILDHSDVDQE
+1243 RILEHSDTDQE
-1254 TALAAPVTVTGHV
+1254 TALAGAQGFLGCLSAVQLSHVAPLKAALQPSHPAPITVSGHV

-1275 AGTDATSRER
+1275 GGTDATSRER
-1285 THSFADHSGTIDD
+1285 THSFADHSGTRDD
-1298 REPLTNTIKSDSAV
+1298 REPLANAIRSDSAV

-1317 AVVIFILL
+1317 AAVVFILL

-1346 KRSENVDS
+1346 KRSENVDG

-1359 KSELNIQNAVNE
+1359 KSELNIQSAVNE

>member
-1 MLLRKDAECFS
+1 
-12 VRSEDSVRETE
+12 
-23 GDRERERE
+23 
-31 TEGERERE
+31 
-39 RREKRGKEKRLG
+39 
-51 REDRGRERLRERSRG
+51 
-66 AKDTDRAGR
+66 
-75 GTENRTG
+75 
-82 ALGEPLRI
+82 
-90 FWGSPVNVNMGSV
+90 MGSV
-103 TGAILKT
+103 TGAVLKT

-210 MFSDSGRN
+210 MFSDSGWN

-231 LGNANAD
+231 SGNANAD

-247 SVKARFLR
+247 SIKARFLR
-255 FLPLEWNPKGRIG
+255 FIPLEWNPKGRIG

-294 FDQKSLNS
+294 FDQKSLS
-302 IKDIISLKFKTMQSD
+302 PIKDIISLKFKTMQSD

-327 GDHITLQLRRGKLFL
+327 GDHIILQLRRGRLFL

-351 PSTPTLIN
+351 PSTSTLVN

-376 QHLGKQVNFTVDEHR
+376 QRLGKQVNFTVDEHR
-391 HHFHTQG
+391 HHFHAQG
-398 EFNYLDLDYEISFGG
+398 EFNLMNLDYE
-413 IPAPGKSLSFPHKNF
+413 
-428 RGCLENLYYNGVDII
+428 
-443 DLVKQQNPQVNI
+443 
-455 MGNVSFSC
+455 GNVSFSC
-463 SQPQSLPVTF
+463 SQPQSMPVTF
-473 LSSRSYLELPGSSGE
+473 LSSRSYLALPDFSGE
-488 DEVST
+488 EEVSA

-509 ELQLVSGGLLLFL
+509 ELQLISGGILLFL
-522 SDGKLKLS
+522 SDGKLKS
-530 LYQPGKLPSDITAG
+530 NLYQPGKLPSDITAG

-554 VSLSAKRTQLIVV
+554 VSLSAKKNHLSVA
-567 VDSHVA
+567 VDGQMA
-573 SAVPSLGSEQVYSGG
+573 SAAPLLGPEQIYSGG

-617 ISISNKVVDLI
+617 ISISGKVVDLI
-628 SVQQGALGNFS
+628 SVQQGSLGNFS

-691 SCEAYKHKGNTSGFY
+691 SCEAYKHRGNTSGFY
-706 YIDSDGSGPLGPFLL
+706 YIDSDGSGPLEPFLL

-744 NTNPENPHAGF
+744 NTNPENPYAGF

-765 QATINRA
+765 QAAINRA
-772 EHCEQELTYYC
+772 EHCEQEFTYYC

-789 NKQDGSPLSWWVG
+789 NKQDGTPLSWWVG

-817 PQKCACGLEGNC
+817 LQKCTCGLEGNC
-829 IDAQYYCNCDADHNE
+829 IDSQYYCNCDADRNE
-844 WTNDTGLLS
+844 WTNDTGLLA

-865 TDTGRPHSE
+865 TDTGRLHSE

-974 WHYVKVERNMKEASI
+974 WHHVRVERNMKEASL
-989 QVDQLIPKTQP
+989 QVDQLTPKTQP
-1000 APTDGHVLLQLNSQL
+1000 ASADGHVLLQLNSQL

-1033 LQLNGMALDLEER
+1033 LQLNGMTLDLEER

-1065 KLCRNGGKCREK
+1065 KLCRNGGKCRER
-1077 PSGFFCDCTFSAFT
+1077 PIGFFCDCTFSAYT

-1105 GSSVIYNFHENY
+1105 GSSVIYNFQENY
-1117 FLSKNSSSHA
+1117 LLSKNSSSHA
-1127 APFHGDTKLS
+1127 ASFHGDMKLS

-1158 SFYKEYLSVII
+1158 SFYQEYLSVII

-1180 LNRYQEPDVVNF
+1180 LNKYQEPDVVNF

-1202 HHIKI
+1202 HHVMI
-1207 NREEGVVFVEI
+1207 NREEGVVFIEI
-1218 DENTRRQVYLSSG
+1218 DDNTRRQVHLSSG

-1243 RILDHSDVDQE
+1243 RILEHSDVDQE
-1254 TALAAPVTVTGHV
+1254 TALAGAQGFTGCLSAVQLSNVAPLKAALHPSHPDPVTVTGHV
-1267 TESSCVAQ
+1267 TESSCMAQ
-1275 AGTDATSRER
+1275 PGTDATSRER

-1298 REPLTNTIKSDSAV
+1298 REPLANAIKSDSAV

-1333 IYQQKRL
+1333 IYQQKSL
-1340 YKRNEA
+1340 YKRSEA

>member
-1 MLLRKDAECFS
+1 MR
-12 VRSEDSVRETE
+12 
-23 GDRERERE
+23 
-31 TEGERERE
+31 
-39 RREKRGKEKRLG
+39 
-51 REDRGRERLRERSRG
+51 
-66 AKDTDRAGR
+66 
-75 GTENRTG
+75 
-82 ALGEPLRI
+82 P
-90 FWGSPVNVNMGSV
+90 V
-103 TGAILKT
+103 TGAVLKT
-110 LLLLSTQNWNRVEAG
+110 LLLLSTPNWNRVLAG
-125 NSYDCDDPLVSALP
+125 NSYDCDDPLVSALS

-149 SSSHGPGFARL
+149 SSSYGPGFARL

-179 LQIDLGERMEVTA
+179 LQIDLGERMEITA

-231 LGNANAD
+231 SGNANAD

-247 SVKARFLR
+247 SIKARFLR
-255 FLPLEWNPKGRIG
+255 FIPLEWNPRGRIG

-283 DLDGKSSLLYR
+283 DLDGKSCLLYR
-294 FDQKSLNS
+294 FDQKSLS
-302 IKDIISLKFKTMQSD
+302 PIKDIISLKFKTMQSD
-317 GILLHREGPN
+317 GILLHRQGQN
-327 GDHITLQLRRGKLFL
+327 GDHITLELRRGKLFL
-342 LINSGEAKL
+342 VINSGEAKL
-351 PSTPTLIN
+351 PSTHGPIS

-376 QHLGKQVNFTVDEHR
+376 QRLGKQVNFTVDEHR
-391 HHFHTQG
+391 HRFHAQG
-398 EFNYLDLDYEISFGG
+398 EFSYLHLDYE
-413 IPAPGKSLSFPHKNF
+413 
-428 RGCLENLYYNGVDII
+428 
-443 DLVKQQNPQVNI
+443 
-455 MGNVSFSC
+455 GNVLFSC
-463 SQPQSLPVTF
+463 SEPQSVPVTF
-473 LSSRSYLELPGSSGE
+473 LSPRSYLALPGSSGE
-488 DEVST
+488 DEVSA

-499 WNKAGLLLFS
+499 WNKEGLLLFS

-522 SDGKLKLS
+522 NDGRLKVN
-530 LYQPGKLPSDITAG
+530 LYHPGKLPSDITAG

-554 VSLSAKRTQLIVV
+554 VSLSAKRSYLSVV
-567 VDSHVA
+567 VDGQVA
-573 SAVPSLGSEQVYSGG
+573 SASPSLGPEQIYSGG
-588 TYYFGGCP
+588 TSYFGGCP
-596 DKSFGSKCKSPL
+596 DNSFGSKCKSPL

-617 ISISNKVVDLI
+617 ISINHKMVDLI
-628 SVQQGALGNFS
+628 SVQQESLGNFS

-647 ISDRCLPNYCE
+647 ITDRCLPNYCE
-658 HGGECSQSWSTFHCN
+658 HGGQCSQTWDTFHCN

-691 SCEAYKHKGNTSGFY
+691 SCEAYKHRGNTSGFY
-706 YIDSDGSGPLGPFLL
+706 YIDADGSGPLEPFLL

-732 IQHNGSDLTRVR
+732 IQHNGSDVTRVR
-744 NTNPENPHAGF
+744 STNPENPYAGF

-765 QATINRA
+765 QATVNRA

-789 NKQDGSPLSWWVG
+789 NKEDGTPLSWWVG
-802 RTNETQTYWGGSSPD
+802 RTNETQTYWGGSLPD
-817 PQKCACGLEGNC
+817 PQKCTCGLEGNC
-829 IDAQYYCNCDADHNE
+829 IDSQYYCNCDADRNE
-844 WTNDTGLLS
+844 WTNDTGFLS

-865 TDTGRPHSE
+865 TDTGRPHSA

-882 LCRGDRSFWNS
+882 LCRGDRLFWNS
-893 ASFDTEASYLHFP
+893 ASFNTEASYLHFP

-941 ELRSPTV
+941 ELRSPAV

-961 ISVQSPTHFNDNQ
+961 ISVQSPTHFSDNQ
-974 WHYVKVERNMKEASI
+974 WHHVRVERNTKEASV
-989 QVDQLIPKTQP
+989 QVDQLSPRTQP
-1000 APTDGHVLLQLNSQL
+1000 APADGHVLLQLNSQL

-1046 AQVTPE
+1046 AKVTPGVE
-1052 VQPGCRGHCSSYG
+1052 PGCRGHCSSYG
-1065 KLCRNGGKCREK
+1065 KLCHNGGKCREK
-1077 PSGFFCDCTFSAFT
+1077 PSGFSCDCTSSAYA
-1091 GPFCSNEISAYFGS
+1091 GPFCSDEISAYFGS
-1105 GSSVIYNFHENY
+1105 GSSVIYNFQENY
-1117 FLSKNSSSHA
+1117 SLSKNSSSHA
-1127 APFHGDTKLS
+1127 ASFHGDMRLS
-1137 REMIKFSFRTTRT
+1137 RETIKFSFRTTRT
-1150 PSLLLFVS
+1150 PSLLLYVN

-1180 LNRYQEPDVVNF
+1180 LNRHQEPDVVNF

-1202 HHIKI
+1202 HHVKI
-1207 NREEGVVFVEI
+1207 NREEAVVFVEI
-1218 DENTRRQVYLSSG
+1218 DEKARRQVHLASG
-1231 TEFSAVKSLVLG
+1231 TELSAVRSLVLG
-1243 RILDHSDVDQE
+1243 RILEHSDVDQE
-1254 TALAAPVTVTGHV
+1254 TALAGAQGFLGCLSAVQVSHVVPLKAALHRSRPAPITISGHV

-1285 THSFADHSGTIDD
+1285 THSFADHSGTRDD
-1298 REPLTNTIKSDSAV
+1298 REPVTNTIKSDSAV

-1340 YKRNEA
+1340 YRRNEA

-1359 KSELNIQNAVNE
+1359 KSELNTQNAVSE

>member
-1 MLLRKDAECFS
+1 
-12 VRSEDSVRETE
+12 
-23 GDRERERE
+23 
-31 TEGERERE
+31 
-39 RREKRGKEKRLG
+39 
-51 REDRGRERLRERSRG
+51 
-66 AKDTDRAGR
+66 
-75 GTENRTG
+75 
-82 ALGEPLRI
+82 
-90 FWGSPVNVNMGSV
+90 MGSV
-103 TGAILKT
+103 TGAVLKT
-110 LLLLSTQNWNRVEAG
+110 LLLLSTPNWNRVLAG
-125 NSYDCDDPLVSALP
+125 NSHDCDDPLVSALS

-179 LQIDLGERMEVTA
+179 LQIDLGERMEITA

-231 LGNANAD
+231 SGNANAD

-247 SVKARFLR
+247 SIKARFLR
-255 FLPLEWNPKGRIG
+255 FIPLEWNPKGRIG

-283 DLDGKSSLLYR
+283 DLDGKSCLLYR
-294 FDQKSLNS
+294 FDQKSLS
-302 IKDIISLKFKTMQSD
+302 PIKDIISLKFKTMQSD
-317 GILLHREGPN
+317 GILLHREGQN
-327 GDHITLQLRRGKLFL
+327 GDHITLELRRGKLFL
-342 LINSGEAKL
+342 VINSGEAKL
-351 PSTPTLIN
+351 PSTHVPIS

-376 QHLGKQVNFTVDEHR
+376 QRLGKQVNFTVDEHR
-391 HHFHTQG
+391 RRFHAQG
-398 EFNYLDLDYEISFGG
+398 EFSYLHLDYEISFGG
-413 IPAPGKSLSFPHKNF
+413 IPAPGKSVSFPHKHF
-428 RGCLENLYYNGVDII
+428 HGCLENLYYNGVDVI
-443 DLVKQQNPQVNI
+443 DLAKQQNPQIII
-455 MGNVSFSC
+455 MGNVLFSC
-463 SQPQSLPVTF
+463 SEPQSVPVTF
-473 LSSRSYLELPGSSGE
+473 LSPRSYLALPDSSGE
-488 DEVST
+488 DEVSA

-499 WNKAGLLLFS
+499 WNKEGLLLFS
-509 ELQLVSGGLLLFL
+509 ELQLLSGGLLLFL
-522 SDGKLKLS
+522 NDGKLKLN
-530 LYQPGKLPSDITAG
+530 LYHPGKLPSDITAG

-554 VSLSAKRTQLIVV
+554 ISLSAKRSYLSVA
-567 VDSHVA
+567 VDGQVA
-573 SAVPSLGSEQVYSGG
+573 SASPSLGPEQIYSGG

-596 DKSFGSKCKSPL
+596 DISFGSKCKSPL

-617 ISISNKVVDLI
+617 ISISHKMVDLI
-628 SVQQGALGNFS
+628 SVQQESLGNFS

-647 ISDRCLPNYCE
+647 ITDRCLPNYCE
-658 HGGECSQSWSTFHCN
+658 HGGQCSQSWDTFHCN

-691 SCEAYKHKGNTSGFY
+691 SCEAYKHRGNTSGFY
-706 YIDSDGSGPLGPFLL
+706 YIDADGSGPLEPFLL

-732 IQHNGSDLTRVR
+732 VQHNGSDVTRVR
-744 NTNPENPHAGF
+744 NTNPENPYAGL
-755 FEYVASMEQL
+755 FEYVASTEQL
-765 QATINRA
+765 QATVNRA

-789 NKQDGSPLSWWVG
+789 NKEDGTPLSWWVG
-802 RTNETQTYWGGSSPD
+802 RTNETQTYWGGSLPD
-817 PQKCACGLEGNC
+817 PQKCTCGLEGNC
-829 IDAQYYCNCDADHNE
+829 IDSQYYCNCDADRNE
-844 WTNDTGLLS
+844 WTNDTGFLS

-865 TDTGRPHSE
+865 TDTGRPHSA

-882 LCRGDRSFWNS
+882 LCRGDRLFWNS
-893 ASFDTEASYLHFP
+893 ASFNTEASYLHFP

-941 ELRSPTV
+941 ELRSPAV
-948 VTFSFDVGNGPFE
+948 VAFSFDVGNGPFE
-961 ISVQSPTHFNDNQ
+961 ISVQSPTHFSDNQ
-974 WHYVKVERNMKEASI
+974 WHHVRVERNTKEASV
-989 QVDQLIPKTQP
+989 QVDQLSPRTQP
-1000 APTDGHVLLQLNSQL
+1000 APADGHVLLQLNSQL
-1015 FVGGTATRQ
+1015 FV
-1024 RGFLGCIRS
+1024 
-1033 LQLNGMALDLEER
+1033 
-1046 AQVTPE
+1046 
-1052 VQPGCRGHCSSYG
+1052 
-1065 KLCRNGGKCREK
+1065 
-1077 PSGFFCDCTFSAFT
+1077 
-1091 GPFCSNEISAYFGS
+1091 EISAYFGS
-1105 GSSVIYNFHENY
+1105 GSSVIYNFQENY
-1117 FLSKNSSSHA
+1117 SLSKNSSSHA
-1127 APFHGDTKLS
+1127 ASFHGDMRLS
-1137 REMIKFSFRTTRT
+1137 RETIKFSFRTTRT
-1150 PSLLLFVS
+1150 PSLLLYVN

-1202 HHIKI
+1202 HHIRI
-1207 NREEGVVFVEI
+1207 NREEAVVFVEI
-1218 DENTRRQVYLSSG
+1218 DEKARRQVHLASG
-1231 TEFSAVKSLVLG
+1231 TELSAVRSLVLG
-1243 RILDHSDVDQE
+1243 RILEHSDVDQE
-1254 TALAAPVTVTGHV
+1254 TALAGAQGFLGCLSAVQVSHVVPLKAALHHSRPAPITISGHV

-1285 THSFADHSGTIDD
+1285 THSFADHSGTRDD
-1298 REPLTNTIKSDSAV
+1298 REPVTNTIKSDSAV

-1325 CITAIAVR
+1325 CIAAIAVC

-1340 YKRNEA
+1340 YRRDEA
-1346 KRSENVDS
+1346 KRSENVAS

-1359 KSELNIQNAVNE
+1359 KSELNIQNAVSE

>member
-1 MLLRKDAECFS
+1 
-12 VRSEDSVRETE
+12 
-23 GDRERERE
+23 
-31 TEGERERE
+31 
-39 RREKRGKEKRLG
+39 
-51 REDRGRERLRERSRG
+51 
-66 AKDTDRAGR
+66 
-75 GTENRTG
+75 
-82 ALGEPLRI
+82 
-90 FWGSPVNVNMGSV
+90 MGSV
-103 TGAILKT
+103 TGAVLKT
-110 LLLLSTQNWNRVEAG
+110 LLLLSTPNWNRVLAG
-125 NSYDCDDPLVSALP
+125 NSHDCDDPLVSALS

-179 LQIDLGERMEVTA
+179 LQIDLGERMEITA

-231 LGNANAD
+231 SGNANAD

-247 SVKARFLR
+247 SIKARFLR
-255 FLPLEWNPKGRIG
+255 FIPLEWNPKGRIG

-283 DLDGKSSLLYR
+283 DLDGKSCLLYR
-294 FDQKSLNS
+294 FDQKSLS
-302 IKDIISLKFKTMQSD
+302 PIKDIISLKFKTMQSD
-317 GILLHREGPN
+317 GILLHREGQN
-327 GDHITLQLRRGKLFL
+327 GDHITLELRRGKLFL
-342 LINSGEAKL
+342 VINSGEAKL
-351 PSTPTLIN
+351 PSAHVPIS

-376 QHLGKQVNFTVDEHR
+376 QRLGKQVNFTVDEHR
-391 HHFHTQG
+391 RRFHAQG
-398 EFNYLDLDYEISFGG
+398 EFSYLHLDYE
-413 IPAPGKSLSFPHKNF
+413 
-428 RGCLENLYYNGVDII
+428 
-443 DLVKQQNPQVNI
+443 
-455 MGNVSFSC
+455 GNVLFSC
-463 SQPQSLPVTF
+463 SEPQSVPVTF
-473 LSSRSYLELPGSSGE
+473 LSPRSYLALPDSSGE
-488 DEVST
+488 DEVSA

-499 WNKAGLLLFS
+499 WNKEGLLLFS
-509 ELQLVSGGLLLFL
+509 ELQLLSGGLLLFL
-522 SDGKLKLS
+522 NDGKLKLN
-530 LYQPGKLPSDITAG
+530 LYHPGKLPSDITAG

-554 VSLSAKRTQLIVV
+554 ISLSAKRSYLSVA
-567 VDSHVA
+567 VDGQVA
-573 SAVPSLGSEQVYSGG
+573 SASPSLGPEQIYSGG

-596 DKSFGSKCKSPL
+596 DNSFGSKCKSPL

-617 ISISNKVVDLI
+617 ISISHKMVDLI
-628 SVQQGALGNFS
+628 SVQQESLGNFS

-647 ISDRCLPNYCE
+647 ITDRCLPNYCE
-658 HGGECSQSWSTFHCN
+658 HGGQCSQSWDTFHCN

-691 SCEAYKHKGNTSGFY
+691 SCEAYKHRGNTSGFY
-706 YIDSDGSGPLGPFLL
+706 YIDADGSGPLEPFLL

-732 IQHNGSDLTRVR
+732 IQHNGSDVTRVR
-744 NTNPENPHAGF
+744 NTNPENPYAGL

-765 QATINRA
+765 QATVNRA

-789 NKQDGSPLSWWVG
+789 NKEDGTPLSWWVG
-802 RTNETQTYWGGSSPD
+802 RTNETQTYWGGSLPD
-817 PQKCACGLEGNC
+817 PQKCTCGLEGNC
-829 IDAQYYCNCDADHNE
+829 IDSQYYCNCDADRNE
-844 WTNDTGLLS
+844 WTNDTGFLS

-865 TDTGRPHSE
+865 TDTGRPHSA

-882 LCRGDRSFWNS
+882 LCRGDRLFWNS
-893 ASFDTEASYLHFP
+893 ASFNTEASYLHFP

-941 ELRSPTV
+941 ELRSPAV
-948 VTFSFDVGNGPFE
+948 VAFSFDVGNGPFE
-961 ISVQSPTHFNDNQ
+961 ISVQSPTHFSDNQ
-974 WHYVKVERNMKEASI
+974 WHHVRVERNTKEASV
-989 QVDQLIPKTQP
+989 QVDQLSPRTQP
-1000 APTDGHVLLQLNSQL
+1000 APADGHVLLQLNSQL

-1046 AQVTPE
+1046 AKVTPGVE
-1052 VQPGCRGHCSSYG
+1052 PGCGGHCSSYG
-1065 KLCRNGGKCREK
+1065 RLCHNGGKCREK
-1077 PSGFFCDCTFSAFT
+1077 PSGFACDCTSSAFA
-1091 GPFCSNEISAYFGS
+1091 GPFCSDEISAYFGS
-1105 GSSVIYNFHENY
+1105 GSSVIYNFQENY
-1117 FLSKNSSSHA
+1117 SLSKNSSSHA
-1127 APFHGDTKLS
+1127 ASFHGDMRLS
-1137 REMIKFSFRTTRT
+1137 RETIKFSFRTTRT
-1150 PSLLLFVS
+1150 PSLLLYVN

-1207 NREEGVVFVEI
+1207 NREEAVVFVEI
-1218 DENTRRQVYLSSG
+1218 DEKARRQVHLASG
-1231 TEFSAVKSLVLG
+1231 TELSAVRSLVLG
-1243 RILDHSDVDQE
+1243 RILEHSDVDQE
-1254 TALAAPVTVTGHV
+1254 TALAGAQGFLGCLSAVQVSHVVPLKAALHHSRPAPITISGHV

-1285 THSFADHSGTIDD
+1285 THSFADHSGTRDD
-1298 REPLTNTIKSDSAV
+1298 RKPVTNTIKSDSAV

-1325 CITAIAVR
+1325 CIAAIAVC

-1340 YKRNEA
+1340 YRRNEA
-1346 KRSENVDS
+1346 KRSENVAS

-1359 KSELNIQNAVNE
+1359 KSELNMQNAVSE

>member
-1 MLLRKDAECFS
+1 
-12 VRSEDSVRETE
+12 
-23 GDRERERE
+23 
-31 TEGERERE
+31 
-39 RREKRGKEKRLG
+39 
-51 REDRGRERLRERSRG
+51 
-66 AKDTDRAGR
+66 
-75 GTENRTG
+75 
-82 ALGEPLRI
+82 
-90 FWGSPVNVNMGSV
+90 MG
-103 TGAILKT
+103 
-110 LLLLSTQNWNRVEAG
+110 N
-125 NSYDCDDPLVSALP
+125 YDCDDPLVSALP

-210 MFSDSGRN
+210 MFSDSGWN

-231 LGNANAD
+231 SGNANAD

-247 SVKARFLR
+247 SIKARFLR

-294 FDQKSLNS
+294 FDQKSLS
-302 IKDIISLKFKTMQSD
+302 PIKDIISLKFKTLQSD

-327 GDHITLQLRRGKLFL
+327 GDHITLQLRRGRLFL

-351 PSTPTLIN
+351 PSTSTLVN

-376 QHLGKQVNFTVDEHR
+376 QRLGKQVNFTVDEHR
-391 HHFHTQG
+391 HHFHAQG
-398 EFNYLDLDYEISFGG
+398 EFNFVNLDYE
-413 IPAPGKSLSFPHKNF
+413 
-428 RGCLENLYYNGVDII
+428 
-443 DLVKQQNPQVNI
+443 
-455 MGNVSFSC
+455 GNVSFSC
-463 SQPQSLPVTF
+463 SQPQSMPVTF
-473 LSSRSYLELPGSSGE
+473 LSSRSYLALPDFSGE
-488 DEVST
+488 EEVSA

-509 ELQLVSGGLLLFL
+509 ELQLVSGGILLFL
-522 SDGKLKLS
+522 SDGKLKLN

-554 VSLSAKRTQLIVV
+554 VSLSAKKNHLSVAVDGQL
-567 VDSHVA
+567 A
-573 SAVPSLGSEQVYSGG
+573 SAAPPLGPEQIYSDG

-617 ISISNKVVDLI
+617 ISIGGRVVDLI
-628 SVQQGALGNFS
+628 SVQQGSLGNFS

-647 ISDRCLPNYCE
+647 ISDRCSPNYCE
-658 HGGECSQSWSTFHCN
+658 HGGECSQSWSAFHCN

-691 SCEAYKHKGNTSGFY
+691 SCEAYKHRGNTSGFY
-706 YIDSDGSGPLGPFLL
+706 YIDSDGSGPLEPFLL
-721 YCNMTETAWTI
+721 YCNMTETTWTI
-732 IQHNGSDLTRVR
+732 IQHNGSELTRVR
-744 NTNPENPHAGF
+744 NTNPENPYAGF

-765 QATINRA
+765 QVTINRA
-772 EHCEQELTYYC
+772 EHCEQEFTYYC

-789 NKQDGSPLSWWVG
+789 NKQDGTPLSWWVG

-817 PQKCACGLEGNC
+817 LQKCTCGLEGNC
-829 IDAQYYCNCDADHNE
+829 IDSQYYCNCDADRNE

-865 TDTGRPHSE
+865 TDTGRLHSE

-961 ISVQSPTHFNDNQ
+961 ISVQSPNHFNDNQ
-974 WHYVKVERNMKEASI
+974 WHHVRIERNMKEATL
-989 QVDQLIPKTQP
+989 QVDQLTPKTQP
-1000 APTDGHVLLQLNSQL
+1000 APADGHVLLQLNSQL

-1033 LQLNGMALDLEER
+1033 LQLNGMTLDLEER

-1065 KLCRNGGKCREK
+1065 KLCRNGGKCRER
-1077 PSGFFCDCTFSAFT
+1077 PIGFFCDCTFSAYT

-1105 GSSVIYNFHENY
+1105 GSSVIYNFQENY
-1117 FLSKNSSSHA
+1117 LLSKNSSSHA
-1127 APFHGDTKLS
+1127 ASFHGDMKLS

-1180 LNRYQEPDVVNF
+1180 LNRYQDPDVVNF

-1202 HHIKI
+1202 HHIVI
-1207 NREEGVVFVEI
+1207 NREEGVVFIEI
-1218 DENTRRQVYLSSG
+1218 DNNTRRQVHLSSG

-1243 RILDHSDVDQE
+1243 RILEHSDVDQE
-1254 TALAAPVTVTGHV
+1254 TALAGAQGFTGCLSAVQLSHVAPLKAALHPSHPDPVTVTGHV

-1275 AGTDATSRER
+1275 PGTDATSRER

-1298 REPLTNTIKSDSAV
+1298 KEPLANAIKSDSAV

-1340 YKRNEA
+1340 YKRSEA
-1346 KRSENVDS
+1346 KRSENVES

>member
-1 MLLRKDAECFS
+1 
-12 VRSEDSVRETE
+12 
-23 GDRERERE
+23 
-31 TEGERERE
+31 
-39 RREKRGKEKRLG
+39 
-51 REDRGRERLRERSRG
+51 
-66 AKDTDRAGR
+66 
-75 GTENRTG
+75 
-82 ALGEPLRI
+82 
-90 FWGSPVNVNMGSV
+90 MGSV
-103 TGAILKT
+103 AGAVLKT
-110 LLLLSTQNWNRVEAG
+110 LLLLSTQNWNRVIAG
-125 NSYDCDDPLVSALP
+125 NSYDCDEPLVSALSP
-139 QASFSSSSEL
+139 ASFSSSSEL

-179 LQIDLGERMEVTA
+179 LQIDLGERMEITA

-231 LGNANAD
+231 SGNANAD

-247 SVKARFLR
+247 SIKARFLR
-255 FLPLEWNPKGRIG
+255 FIPLEWNPRGRIG

-283 DLDGKSSLLYR
+283 DLDGKSSLVYR
-294 FDQKSLNS
+294 FDQNSLS
-302 IKDIISLKFKTMQSD
+302 PIKDVISLKFKTMQSD
-317 GILLHREGPN
+317 GILLHREGQN
-327 GDHITLQLRRGKLFL
+327 GDHITLDLRRGKLFL
-342 LINSGEAKL
+342 LINSGESKL
-351 PSTPTLIN
+351 PSAHTLIN

-376 QHLGKQVNFTVDEHR
+376 QRLGRQVNFTVDEHR
-391 HHFHTQG
+391 HHFHAQG
-398 EFNYLDLDYEISFGG
+398 EFSYLDLDYEISFGG
-413 IPAPGKSLSFPHKNF
+413 IPAPGKSVSFPHKNF
-428 RGCLENLYYNGVDII
+428 HGCLENLFYNGVDII
-443 DLVKQQNPQVNI
+443 DLAKQQKPEI
-455 MGNVSFSC
+455 ITMGNVSFSC
-463 SQPQSLPVTF
+463 SQSQSVPVTF
-473 LSSRSYLELPGSSGE
+473 LSPRSYLALPGFSGE
-488 DEVST
+488 DELSA

-522 SDGKLKLS
+522 NDGKLKLN

-544 VGLNDGQWHS
+544 
-554 VSLSAKRTQLIVV
+554 
-567 VDSHVA
+567 
-573 SAVPSLGSEQVYSGG
+573 
-588 TYYFGGCP
+588 CP
-596 DKSFGSKCKSPL
+596 DNSLGSKCKNPL

-617 ISISNKVVDLI
+617 ISVSNKVVDLI
-628 SVQQGALGNFS
+628 SVQQGSLGNFS

-647 ISDRCLPNYCE
+647 ITDRCLPNYCE
-658 HGGECSQSWSTFHCN
+658 HGGECSQSWNTFHCN
-673 CTNTGYRGATCH
+673 CANTGYTGATCH

-691 SCEAYKHKGNTSGFY
+691 SCESYKHRGNTSGFY
-706 YIDSDGSGPLGPFLL
+706 YIDSDGSGPLEPFLL
-721 YCNMTETAWTI
+721 YCNMTETAWTV

-744 NTNPENPHAGF
+744 NTNPENPYAGF

-765 QATINRA
+765 QATINLA
-772 EHCEQELTYYC
+772 DHCEQELTYYC
-783 KKSRLV
+783 KKSRLA
-789 NKQDGSPLSWWVG
+789 NKQDGRPLSWWVG
-802 RTNETQTYWGGSSPD
+802 RTNETQTYWGGSLPD
-817 PQKCACGLEGNC
+817 PQKCTCGLEGNC
-829 IDAQYYCNCDADHNE
+829 IDSQYYCNCDADRNE
-844 WTNDTGLLS
+844 WTNDTGFLS
-853 YKEHLPVTKIVI
+853 YKEHLPVRKIVV

-893 ASFDTEASYLHFP
+893 ASFNTEASYLHFP

-941 ELRSPTV
+941 ELRSPAV

-974 WHYVKVERNMKEASI
+974 WHHVKVERNMKEATI
-989 QVDQLIPKTQP
+989 QVDQLLPKTQP

-1033 LQLNGMALDLEER
+1033 LQLNGMSLDLEER
-1046 AQVTPE
+1046 AKVTPGVE
-1052 VQPGCRGHCSSYG
+1052 PGCRGHCSSYG
-1065 KLCRNGGKCREK
+1065 KLCLNGGKCREK
-1077 PSGFFCDCTFSAFT
+1077 LSGFSCDCTFSAYT
-1091 GPFCSNEISAYFGS
+1091 GPFCSKEISAYFGS
-1105 GSSVIYNFHENY
+1105 GSSVIYNFQENY
-1117 FLSKNSSSHA
+1117 SLSKNSSSHA
-1127 APFHGDTKLS
+1127 ASFHGDMKLS
-1137 REMIKFSFRTTRT
+1137 REMIKFSFRTARA
-1150 PSLLLFVS
+1150 PSLLLYVS

-1192 DFKNMADGQL
+1192 DFKSMADGQL
-1202 HHIKI
+1202 HHVEI
-1207 NREEGVVFVEI
+1207 NREEGVLFVEI
-1218 DENTRRQVYLSSG
+1218 DDNARRQVHLSSG
-1231 TEFSAVKSLVLG
+1231 TELSAIKSLVLG
-1243 RILDHSDVDQE
+1243 RISEYTDVDQE
-1254 TALAAPVTVTGHV
+1254 TALAGAQGFLGCLSAVQLGHVAPLKAALQPSHPAPVTVSGHV
-1267 TESSCVAQ
+1267 TESSCVSQ

-1285 THSFADHSGTIDD
+1285 THSFADHSGTRDD
-1298 REPLTNTIKSDSAV
+1298 REPLANAIRSDSAV

-1325 CITAIAVR
+1325 CIAAIAVR

-1359 KSELNIQNAVNE
+1359 KSELNIQSAVNE

>member
-1 MLLRKDAECFS
+1 MLVRKDAERFS
-12 VRSEDSVRETE
+12 VSSQGCGVCVCVCE
-23 GDRERERE
+23 RERERE
-31 TEGERERE
+31 G
-39 RREKRGKEKRLG
+39 RGGG
-51 REDRGRERLRERSRG
+51 RETKRPRG
-66 AKDTDRAGR
+66 AENPDRAGR
-75 GTENRTG
+75 ETESRTG
-82 ALGEPLRI
+82 ALGEQIKI
-90 FWGSPVNVNMGSV
+90 FWGSPINVNMGSV
-103 TGAILKT
+103 TGAVLKT
-110 LLLLSTQNWNRVEAG
+110 LLLLSTPNWNRVLAG
-125 NSYDCDDPLVSALP
+125 NSHDCDDPLVSALSP
-139 QASFSSSSEL
+139 ASFSSSSEL

-165 AGGWSPLVSNKYQW
+165 AGGWSPLVSNKHQW
-179 LQIDLGERMEVTA
+179 LQIDLGERMEITA

-231 LGNANAD
+231 SGNANAD

-247 SVKARFLR
+247 SIKARFLR
-255 FLPLEWNPKGRIG
+255 FIPLEWNPKGRIG

-283 DLDGKSSLLYR
+283 DLDGKSCLLYR
-294 FDQKSLNS
+294 FDQKSLS
-302 IKDIISLKFKTMQSD
+302 PIKDIISLKFKTMQSD
-317 GILLHREGPN
+317 GILLHREGQN
-327 GDHITLQLRRGKLFL
+327 GDHITLELRRGKLFL
-342 LINSGEAKL
+342 VINSGEAKL
-351 PSTPTLIN
+351 PSTHVPIS

-376 QHLGKQVNFTVDEHR
+376 QRLGKQVNFTVDEHR
-391 HHFHTQG
+391 RRFHAQG
-398 EFNYLDLDYEISFGG
+398 EFSYLHLDYEISFGG
-413 IPAPGKSLSFPHKNF
+413 IPAPGKSVSFPHKHF
-428 RGCLENLYYNGVDII
+428 HGCLENLYYNGVDVI
-443 DLVKQQNPQVNI
+443 DLAKQQNPQIII
-455 MGNVSFSC
+455 MGNVLFSC
-463 SQPQSLPVTF
+463 SEPQSVPVTF
-473 LSSRSYLELPGSSGE
+473 LSPRSYLALPDSSGE
-488 DEVST
+488 DEVSA

-499 WNKAGLLLFS
+499 WNKEGLLLFS
-509 ELQLVSGGLLLFL
+509 ELQLLSGGLLLFL
-522 SDGKLKLS
+522 NDGKLKLN
-530 LYQPGKLPSDITAG
+530 LYHPGKLPSDITAG

-554 VSLSAKRTQLIVV
+554 ISLSAKRSYLSVA
-567 VDSHVA
+567 VDGQVA
-573 SAVPSLGSEQVYSGG
+573 SASPFLGPEQLYSGG

-596 DKSFGSKCKSPL
+596 DNSFGSKCKSPL

-617 ISISNKVVDLI
+617 ISISHKMVDLI
-628 SVQQGALGNFS
+628 SVQQESLGNFS

-647 ISDRCLPNYCE
+647 ITDRCLPNYCE
-658 HGGECSQSWSTFHCN
+658 HGGQCSQSWDTFHCN

-691 SCEAYKHKGNTSGFY
+691 SCEAYKHRGNTSGFY
-706 YIDSDGSGPLGPFLL
+706 YIDADGSGPLEPFLL

-732 IQHNGSDLTRVR
+732 IQHNGSDVTRVR
-744 NTNPENPHAGF
+744 NTNPENPYAGL

-765 QATINRA
+765 QATVNRA

-789 NKQDGSPLSWWVG
+789 NKEDGTPLSWWVG
-802 RTNETQTYWGGSSPD
+802 RTNETQTYWGGSLPD
-817 PQKCACGLEGNC
+817 PQKCTCGLEGNC
-829 IDAQYYCNCDADHNE
+829 IDSQYYCNCDADRNE
-844 WTNDTGLLS
+844 WTNDTGFLS

-865 TDTGRPHSE
+865 TDTGRPHSA

-882 LCRGDRSFWNS
+882 LCRGDTP
-893 ASFDTEASYLHFP
+893 A
-906 TFHGELSAD
+906 
-915 VSFFFKTTASS
+915 
-926 GVFLENLGI
+926 
-935 TDFIRI
+935 
-941 ELRSPTV
+941 V
-948 VTFSFDVGNGPFE
+948 VAFSFDVGNGPFE
-961 ISVQSPTHFNDNQ
+961 ISVQSPTPFSDNQ
-974 WHYVKVERNMKEASI
+974 WHHIRVERNTKEASV
-989 QVDQLIPKTQP
+989 QVDQLSPRTQP
-1000 APTDGHVLLQLNSQL
+1000 APADGHVLLQLNSQL

-1046 AQVTPE
+1046 AKVTPGVE
-1052 VQPGCRGHCSSYG
+1052 PGCRGHCSSYG
-1065 KLCRNGGKCREK
+1065 RLCHNGGKCREK
-1077 PSGFFCDCTFSAFT
+1077 PSGFSCDCTSSAFT
-1091 GPFCSNEISAYFGS
+1091 GPFCSDEISAYFGS
-1105 GSSVIYNFHENY
+1105 GSSVIYNFQENY
-1117 FLSKNSSSHA
+1117 SLSKNSSFHA
-1127 APFHGDTKLS
+1127 ASFHGDMRLS
-1137 REMIKFSFRTTRT
+1137 RETIKFSFRTTRT
-1150 PSLLLFVS
+1150 PSLLLYVN

-1207 NREEGVVFVEI
+1207 NREEAVVFVEI
-1218 DENTRRQVYLSSG
+1218 DEKARRQVHLASG
-1231 TEFSAVKSLVLG
+1231 TELSAVRSLVLG
-1243 RILDHSDVDQE
+1243 RILEHSDVDQE
-1254 TALAAPVTVTGHV
+1254 TALAGAQGFLGCLSAVQVSHVVPLKAALHHSRPAPITISGHV

-1285 THSFADHSGTIDD
+1285 THSFADHSGTRDD
-1298 REPLTNTIKSDSAV
+1298 REPVTNTIKSDSAV

-1325 CITAIAVR
+1325 CIAAIAVC

-1340 YKRNEA
+1340 YRRNEA
-1346 KRSENVDS
+1346 KRSENVAS

-1359 KSELNIQNAVNE
+1359 KSELNIQNAVSE

>member
-1 MLLRKDAECFS
+1 MR
-12 VRSEDSVRETE
+12 
-23 GDRERERE
+23 
-31 TEGERERE
+31 
-39 RREKRGKEKRLG
+39 
-51 REDRGRERLRERSRG
+51 
-66 AKDTDRAGR
+66 
-75 GTENRTG
+75 
-82 ALGEPLRI
+82 
-90 FWGSPVNVNMGSV
+90 SV
-103 TGAILKT
+103 TGAVLKT
-110 LLLLSTQNWNRVEAG
+110 LLLLSTQNWKRVEAG

-139 QASFSSSSEL
+139 QSSFSSSSEL

-231 LGNANAD
+231 SGNANAD

-247 SVKARFLR
+247 SIKARFLR
-255 FLPLEWNPKGRIG
+255 FIPLEWNPKGRIG

-294 FDQKSLNS
+294 FDQKSLS
-302 IKDIISLKFKTMQSD
+302 PIKDIISLKFKTMQSD

-351 PSTPTLIN
+351 PSIPVLIN

-376 QHLGKQVNFTVDEHR
+376 QRLGKQVNFTVDEHR
-391 HHFHTQG
+391 RHFHAQG
-398 EFNYLDLDYEISFGG
+398 EFNYLDLGYEISFGG
-413 IPAPGKSLSFPHKNF
+413 IPAPGKSVSFPHKNF
-428 RGCLENLYYNGVDII
+428 HGCLENLYYNGVDII
-443 DLVKQQNPQVNI
+443 DLAKQQKPQI
-455 MGNVSFSC
+455 IATGNVSFSC
-463 SQPQSLPVTF
+463 SQPQSMPVTF
-473 LSSRSYLELPGSSGE
+473 LSSRSYLALPGFSGE
-488 DEVST
+488 DEVSAA
-493 TFQFRT
+493 FQFRT

-509 ELQLVSGGLLLFL
+509 ELQLVSGGLLLIL
-522 SDGKLKLS
+522 NDGKLKLN

-544 VGLNDGQWHS
+544 AGLNDGQWHS
-554 VSLSAKRTQLIVV
+554 VSLSAKRNHLSVT
-567 VDSHVA
+567 VDGHVA
-573 SAVPSLGSEQVYSGG
+573 SAAPSLGPEPFYSGG

-628 SVQQGALGNFS
+628 SVQQGSLGNFS

-691 SCEAYKHKGNTSGFY
+691 SCEAYKHRGNTSGFY

-744 NTNPENPHAGF
+744 NTNPENPYAGF

-772 EHCEQELTYYC
+772 EHCEQEFTYYC
-783 KKSRLV
+783 KRSRLG
-789 NKQDGSPLSWWVG
+789 NKQDGAPLSWWIG
-802 RTNETQTYWGGSSPD
+802 RTNETQTYWGGPLPD
-817 PQKCACGLEGNC
+817 SQKCTCGLEGNC
-829 IDAQYYCNCDADHNE
+829 IDSQYYCNCDADRNE

-882 LCRGDRSFWNS
+882 LCQGDRSFWNS

-941 ELRSPTV
+941 ELRSPTI

-974 WHYVKVERNMKEASI
+974 WHHVRVERNMKEASI
-989 QVDQLIPKTQP
+989 QVDQLTPKTQP
-1000 APTDGHVLLQLNSQL
+1000 APADGHVLLQLNSQL
-1015 FVGGTATRQ
+1015 FV
-1024 RGFLGCIRS
+1024 
-1033 LQLNGMALDLEER
+1033 
-1046 AQVTPE
+1046 
-1052 VQPGCRGHCSSYG
+1052 
-1065 KLCRNGGKCREK
+1065 
-1077 PSGFFCDCTFSAFT
+1077 
-1091 GPFCSNEISAYFGS
+1091 EISAYFGS
-1105 GSSVIYNFHENY
+1105 GSSVIYSFQENY

-1127 APFHGDTKLS
+1127 ASFHGDMKLS
-1137 REMIKFSFRTTRT
+1137 REMIKFSFRTTQT

-1158 SFYKEYLSVII
+1158 SSYKEYLSVII

-1202 HHIKI
+1202 HHIEI

-1218 DENTRRQVYLSSG
+1218 DESTRRQVHLSSG

-1243 RILDHSDVDQE
+1243 RILEHSDIDQE
-1254 TALAAPVTVTGHV
+1254 TALAGTQGFTGCLSAVQLSHVAPLKAALRPSHPAPVTVTGHV
-1267 TESSCVAQ
+1267 TESSCVTQ

-1298 REPLTNTIKSDSAV
+1298 KEPLANAIKSDSAV

-1359 KSELNIQNAVNE
+1359 KSELNIQNTVNE

>member
-1 MLLRKDAECFS
+1 MGT
-12 VRSEDSVRETE
+12 VTE
-23 GDRERERE
+23 
-31 TEGERERE
+31 
-39 RREKRGKEKRLG
+39 
-51 REDRGRERLRERSRG
+51 
-66 AKDTDRAGR
+66 A
-75 GTENRTG
+75 
-82 ALGEPLRI
+82 
-90 FWGSPVNVNMGSV
+90 V
-103 TGAILKT
+103 LKM
-110 LLLLSTQNWNRVEAG
+110 LLLLSTQNWSRVEAG

-139 QASFSSSSEL
+139 TASFSSSSEL

-179 LQIDLGERMEVTA
+179 LQIDLGERMEITS

-231 LGNANAD
+231 SGNANAD

-247 SVKARFLR
+247 SIKARFLR

-268 MRIEVFGCAYRSEVV
+268 MRIEAFGCAYRSEVM
-283 DLDGKSSLLYR
+283 DLDGKSSLSYR
-294 FDQKSLNS
+294 FDQKSMS
-302 IKDIISLKFKTMQSD
+302 PIKDIISLKFKTMQSD
-317 GILLHREGPN
+317 GILLYRTGSN
-327 GDHITLQLRRGKLFL
+327 GEHTMLELRRGKLFL
-342 LINSGEAKL
+342 LINSGEARL
-351 PSTPTLIN
+351 LSTPTLIN

-376 QHLGKQVNFTVDEHR
+376 QRLGKQVNFTVDEHR
-391 HHFHTQG
+391 RHFHTQG
-398 EFNYLDLDYEISFGG
+398 EMNYLDLNNEISFGG
-413 IPAPGKSLSFPHKNF
+413 IPAPEKSVSFPHKNF
-428 RGCLENLYYNGVDII
+428 HGCLENIYYNGVNVI
-443 DLVKQQNPQVNI
+443 DLAKQQSPQLII
-455 MGNVSFSC
+455 MGNVTFSC
-463 SQPQSLPVTF
+463 SQPQSVPLTF
-473 LSSRSYLELPGSSGE
+473 LSTRSYLVLPASSKQ
-488 DEVST
+488 DEISAS
-493 TFQFRT
+493 FQFRT

-509 ELQLVSGGLLLFL
+509 ELQLLSGGLLLSL
-522 SDGKLKLS
+522 SDGKLKLN
-530 LYQPGKLPSDITAG
+530 LYQAGKLPSDITAG

-554 VSLSAKRTQLIVV
+554 VSLSARRNHLSVA
-567 VDSHVA
+567 VDDHVTYA
-573 SAVPSLGSEQVYSGG
+573 SPLLGPEQIYSNS

-596 DKSFGSKCKSPL
+596 DKSFGSNCKSLL

-617 ISISNKVVDLI
+617 ISISNKMVDLI
-628 SVQQGALGNFS
+628 AVQQGALGNFS

-673 CTNTGYRGATCH
+673 CTNTGYSGATCH
-685 NSIYEQ
+685 SSIYEQ

-706 YIDSDGSGPLGPFLL
+706 YIDSDGSGPLEPFLL
-721 YCNMTETAWTI
+721 YCNMTETAWAI

-744 NTNPENPHAGF
+744 NTHPENPYTGV
-755 FEYVASMEQL
+755 FEYVASEEQL

-772 EHCEQELTYYC
+772 EHCEQELAYYC

-789 NKQDGSPLSWWVG
+789 NHQDGTPWSWWVG
-802 RTNETQTYWGGSSPD
+802 ITNETQTYWGGSLPD
-817 PQKCACGLEGNC
+817 PKKCTCGLEGTC
-829 IDAQYYCNCDADHNE
+829 IDAQYYCNCDADRSE
-844 WTNDTGLLS
+844 WTNDTGFLS

-865 TDTGRPHSE
+865 TDTGRPQSE

-882 LCRGDRSFWNS
+882 LCQGDRSFWNA
-893 ASFDTEASYLHFP
+893 ASFNTEASYLHFP

-915 VSFFFKTTASS
+915 VSFFFKTTALS

-941 ELRSPTV
+941 ELRSPTT

-974 WHYVKVERNMKEASI
+974 WHHVRVERNMKEAFI
-989 QVDQLIPKTQP
+989 QVDQLPPKIQA

-1024 RGFLGCIRS
+1024 RGFLGCMRS

-1046 AQVTPE
+1046 AMVTPG
-1052 VQPGCRGHCSSYG
+1052 VQPGCRGHCGSYG

-1077 PSGFFCDCTFSAFT
+1077 PSGFFCDCSFSAYT
-1091 GPFCSNEISAYFGS
+1091 GPFCSNEISAHFGS
-1105 GSSVIYNFHENY
+1105 GSSMIYNFQENY
-1117 FLSKNSSSHA
+1117 SLSKNSSSHA
-1127 APFHGDTKLS
+1127 ASFHGDMKLS
-1137 REMIKFSFRTTRT
+1137 REMIKFSFRTTRA
-1150 PSLLLFVS
+1150 PSLLLYMS

-1192 DFKNMADGQL
+1192 DVKNMADGQL

-1207 NREEGVVFVEI
+1207 DREEGVVFVEI
-1218 DENTRRQVYLSSG
+1218 DENIRRQVYLLSG

-1243 RILDHSDVDQE
+1243 RMLERTDVDQE
-1254 TALAAPVTVTGHV
+1254 TAVAAAHGFTGCLSAVQFSHVAPLKAALHPEHSGPVTMTGHV
-1267 TESSCVAQ
+1267 TESSCLSP

-1285 THSFADHSGTIDD
+1285 THSFADHSGTMDD
-1298 REPLTNTIKSDSAV
+1298 REPLTHAIRSDSAV

-1325 CITAIAVR
+1325 CIAAIAVR

>member
-1 MLLRKDAECFS
+1 
-12 VRSEDSVRETE
+12 
-23 GDRERERE
+23 
-31 TEGERERE
+31 
-39 RREKRGKEKRLG
+39 
-51 REDRGRERLRERSRG
+51 
-66 AKDTDRAGR
+66 
-75 GTENRTG
+75 
-82 ALGEPLRI
+82 
-90 FWGSPVNVNMGSV
+90 MGSV
-103 TGAILKT
+103 AGAFLKM
-110 LLLLSTQNWNRVEAG
+110 LFLLSTHNWSRAEAG

-139 QASFSSSSEL
+139 QVAFSSSSEL

-179 LQIDLGERMEVTA
+179 LQIDLGERMEITS

-225 DSIWGF
+225 DSMWGF
-231 LGNANAD
+231 SGNANAD

-247 SVKARFLR
+247 SIKARFLR
-255 FLPLEWNPKGRIG
+255 FIPLEWNPKGRIG

-294 FDQKSLNS
+294 FDQKSLS
-302 IKDIISLKFKTMQSD
+302 PIKDIISLKFKTMQSD
-317 GILLHREGPN
+317 GILLHRAGPS
-327 GDHITLQLRRGKLFL
+327 GDHITLELRRGKLFL
-342 LINSGEAKL
+342 LINSGDAKL
-351 PSTPTLIN
+351 PSTHAPIN

-376 QHLGKQVNFTVDEHR
+376 QRLGKQVNFTVDEHR
-391 HHFHTQG
+391 HRFHAQG

-413 IPAPGKSLSFPHKNF
+413 IPAPEKSVSFQYKNF
-428 RGCLENLYYNGVDII
+428 HGCLENLYYNGVDII
-443 DLVKQQNPQVNI
+443 GLAKQQNPQI
-455 MGNVSFSC
+455 ISTGNVSFSC
-463 SQPQSLPVTF
+463 SQPQWVPLTF
-473 LSSRSYLELPGSSGE
+473 LSSRSYLALPASPREEEISA
-488 DEVST
+488 S
-493 TFQFRT
+493 FQFRT

-509 ELQLVSGGLLLFL
+509 ELQLVSGGLLLLL

-530 LYQPGKLPSDITAG
+530 LLRQGKLPSDITAG
-544 VGLNDGQWHS
+544 AGLNDGQWHS
-554 VSLSAKRTQLIVV
+554 ISLSAKRTHLSVV
-567 VDSHVA
+567 VDGHVTTA
-573 SAVPSLGSEQVYSGG
+573 SPLLGPEQIYSGG

-596 DKSFGSKCKSPL
+596 DKSFGSKCTSPV

-617 ISISNKVVDLI
+617 ISISNEMVDLI
-628 SVQQGALGNFS
+628 SVQQGSLGNFS

-658 HGGECSQSWSTFHCN
+658 HGGACSQSWSVFHCN
-673 CTNTGYRGATCH
+673 CTNTGYTGATCH
-685 NSIYEQ
+685 TSIYEQ

-706 YIDSDGSGPLGPFLL
+706 YIDSDGSGPLGPSLL

-744 NTNPENPHAGF
+744 NTDPENPHTGV

-772 EHCEQELTYYC
+772 EHCEQELAYYC

-789 NKQDGSPLSWWVG
+789 NQEDGTPLSWWVG

-817 PQKCACGLEGNC
+817 PQKCACGLEGSC
-829 IDAQYYCNCDADHNE
+829 TDAHYFCNCDADRSE
-844 WTNDTGLLS
+844 WTNDTGFLS

-874 AAYKLGPL
+874 AAYQLGPL
-882 LCRGDRSFWNS
+882 LCQGDRSFWNS
-893 ASFDTEASYLHFP
+893 ASFNTEASYLHFP

-915 VSFFFKTTASS
+915 VSFFFKTTALS

-941 ELRSPTV
+941 ELRSPTT
-948 VTFSFDVGNGPFE
+948 VTFSFDVGNGPLE

-974 WHYVKVERNMKEASI
+974 WHHVRVERNMKEASI
-989 QVDQLIPKTQP
+989 QVDQLSPKTQAAP
-1000 APTDGHVLLQLNSQL
+1000 ADGHVLLQLNSQL

-1046 AQVTPE
+1046 AMVTPG
-1052 VQPGCRGHCSSYG
+1052 VQPGCRGHCGSYG

-1077 PSGFFCDCTFSAFT
+1077 PSGFFCDCSSSAYT
-1091 GPFCSNEISAYFGS
+1091 GPFCSHEISAYFGS
-1105 GSSVIYNFHENY
+1105 GSSVIYNFQENY
-1117 FLSKNSSSHA
+1117 SLSKNSSSHA
-1127 APFHGDTKLS
+1127 ASFHGDMKLS
-1137 REMIKFSFRTTRT
+1137 REMIKFSFRTTRA
-1150 PSLLLFVS
+1150 PSLLIYMS

-1192 DFKNMADGQL
+1192 DFKSMADGQL
-1202 HHIKI
+1202 HHVKI

-1218 DENTRRQVYLSSG
+1218 DENIRRQVHLASG
-1231 TEFSAVKSLVLG
+1231 TEFSAIKSLVLG
-1243 RILDHSDVDQE
+1243 RISEHSDVDQE
-1254 TALAAPVTVTGHV
+1254 TALAGAQGFMGCLSAVQLSHVAPLKAALHPSHPAPVTITGHV
-1267 TESSCVAQ
+1267 TESSCVAP

-1285 THSFADHSGTIDD
+1285 THSFADHSGTKDD
-1298 REPLTNTIKSDSAV
+1298 REPLTNAIKSDSAV

-1325 CITAIAVR
+1325 CITAIAIR

-1346 KRSENVDS
+1346 KRSENVES

>member
-1 MLLRKDAECFS
+1 
-12 VRSEDSVRETE
+12 
-23 GDRERERE
+23 
-31 TEGERERE
+31 
-39 RREKRGKEKRLG
+39 
-51 REDRGRERLRERSRG
+51 
-66 AKDTDRAGR
+66 
-75 GTENRTG
+75 
-82 ALGEPLRI
+82 
-90 FWGSPVNVNMGSV
+90 MGSV
-103 TGAILKT
+103 TGAVLKT
-110 LLLLSTQNWNRVEAG
+110 LLLLSAPHWNRVLAG
-125 NSYDCDDPLVSALP
+125 NSYNCDDPLVSTLS

-179 LQIDLGERMEVTA
+179 LQIDLGERMEITA

-225 DSIWGF
+225 DSVWGF
-231 LGNANAD
+231 VGNANAD

-247 SVKARFLR
+247 SIKARFLR
-255 FLPLEWNPKGRIG
+255 FIPLEWNPKGRIG
-268 MRIEVFGCAYRSEVV
+268 MRIEVFGCAYRSKVV
-283 DLDGKSSLLYR
+283 DLDGKSCLLYR
-294 FDQKSLNS
+294 FDKKSLS
-302 IKDIISLKFKTMQSD
+302 PIKDVISLKFKTMQSD
-317 GILLHREGPN
+317 GILLHWEGQN
-327 GDHITLQLRRGKLFL
+327 GDHITLELRRGKLFL
-342 LINSGEAKL
+342 LINSGDAK
-351 PSTPTLIN
+351 PASARAPVR

-376 QHLGKQVNFTVDEHR
+376 QRLGTQVNFTVDEHR
-391 HHFHTQG
+391 HRFRAQG
-398 EFNYLDLDYEISFGG
+398 GFSYLHLNYE
-413 IPAPGKSLSFPHKNF
+413 
-428 RGCLENLYYNGVDII
+428 
-443 DLVKQQNPQVNI
+443 
-455 MGNVSFSC
+455 GNVSFTC
-463 SQPQSLPVTF
+463 SQPQPVPVTF
-473 LSSRSYLELPGSSGE
+473 PSPRSYLALPGSFGE
-488 DEVST
+488 DEISA
-493 TFQFRT
+493 TFQFQT
-499 WNKAGLLLFS
+499 WNEAGLLLFT

-522 SDGKLKLS
+522 NDGKLKLH
-530 LYQPGKLPSDITAG
+530 LYHPGKLPSDITAG

-554 VSLSAKRTQLIVV
+554 VSLSAKRNYLSVV
-567 VDSHVA
+567 VDGQVA
-573 SAVPSLGSEQVYSGG
+573 SASPSQGPEQIYSGG
-588 TYYFGGCP
+588 TFYFGGCP
-596 DKSFGSKCKSPL
+596 DSSFGSKCKSPL

-617 ISISNKVVDLI
+617 ISIRHEVVDLI
-628 SVQQGALGNFS
+628 SVQRGALGNFS

-647 ISDRCLPNYCE
+647 ITDRCLPNYCE
-658 HGGECSQSWSTFHCN
+658 HGGECSQSWDTFHCN
-673 CTNTGYRGATCH
+673 CANTGYRGATCH

-706 YIDSDGSGPLGPFLL
+706 YIDADGSGPLEPFLL
-721 YCNMTETAWTI
+721 HCNMTETAWTI
-732 IQHNGSDLTRVR
+732 IQHNGSDVTRVR
-744 NTNPENPHAGF
+744 NTNPENPYTGF

-789 NKQDGSPLSWWVG
+789 SKEDGTPLSWWVG
-802 RTNETQTYWGGSSPD
+802 RTNETQTYWGGSLPD
-817 PQKCACGLEGNC
+817 PQKCTCGLEGNC
-829 IDAQYYCNCDADHNE
+829 VDSQYYCNCDADRNE
-844 WTNDTGLLS
+844 WTNDTGFLS
-853 YKEHLPVTKIVI
+853 YKEHLPVTRIVI

-882 LCRGDRSFWNS
+882 LCRGDKLFWNS
-893 ASFDTEASYLHFP
+893 ASFNTEASYLHFP

-941 ELRSPTV
+941 ELRSPAV

-961 ISVQSPTHFNDNQ
+961 ISVQSPTPFNDNQ
-974 WHYVKVERNMKEASI
+974 WHHVRVERNMKEASVR
-989 QVDQLIPKTQP
+989 VDQLSPRTQP
-1000 APTDGHVLLQLNSQL
+1000 APADGHVLLQLNSQL

-1033 LQLNGMALDLEER
+1033 LQLNGEALDLEER
-1046 AQVTPE
+1046 ARVTPGVE
-1052 VQPGCRGHCSSYG
+1052 PGCRGHCSSYG
-1065 KLCRNGGKCREK
+1065 RLCHHGGMCREK
-1077 PSGFFCDCTFSAFT
+1077 PSGFSCDCTSSAYA
-1091 GPFCSNEISAYFGS
+1091 GPFCSDEISAYFGS
-1105 GSSVIYNFHENY
+1105 GSSVIYNFQENY
-1117 FLSKNSSSHA
+1117 SLSKNSSSHA
-1127 APFHGDTKLS
+1127 ASFHGDTRLS
-1137 REMIKFSFRTTRT
+1137 RETIKLSFRTTQT
-1150 PSLLLFVS
+1150 PSLLLYLS

-1169 AKNGSLQIRYK
+1169 AKNGDLQIRYK

-1202 HHIKI
+1202 HHVKI
-1207 NREEGVVFVEI
+1207 NREEAVVFVEI
-1218 DENTRRQVYLSSG
+1218 DESLRRQVHLASG
-1231 TEFSAVKSLVLG
+1231 TELSAVRSLVLG
-1243 RILDHSDVDQE
+1243 RIIEHSDVDQE
-1254 TALAAPVTVTGHV
+1254 TALAGAQGFLGCLSAVQVSHMAPLKAALQPSRPAPITISGHV

-1285 THSFADHSGTIDD
+1285 THSFADHSGTRDD
-1298 REPLTNTIKSDSAV
+1298 REPLTNTIKNDSAV

-1317 AVVIFILL
+1317 AVVVFILL

-1346 KRSENVDS
+1346 KRSENVDN

-1359 KSELNIQNAVNE
+1359 KSELNIQNAVSE

>member
-1 MLLRKDAECFS
+1 
-12 VRSEDSVRETE
+12 
-23 GDRERERE
+23 
-31 TEGERERE
+31 
-39 RREKRGKEKRLG
+39 
-51 REDRGRERLRERSRG
+51 
-66 AKDTDRAGR
+66 
-75 GTENRTG
+75 
-82 ALGEPLRI
+82 
-90 FWGSPVNVNMGSV
+90 MGSV
-103 TGAILKT
+103 TGAVLKM

-139 QASFSSSSEL
+139 QTSFSSSSEL

-210 MFSDSGRN
+210 MFSDSGWN

-231 LGNANAD
+231 SGNANAD

-247 SVKARFLR
+247 SIKARFLR
-255 FLPLEWNPKGRIG
+255 FIPLEWNPKGRIG

-283 DLDGKSSLLYR
+283 DLDGKSFLLYR
-294 FDQKSLNS
+294 FDQKSLS
-302 IKDIISLKFKTMQSD
+302 PIKDIISLKFKTMQSD
-317 GILLHREGPN
+317 GVLLHREGPN
-327 GDHITLQLRRGKLFL
+327 GDHITLQLRKGRLFL

-351 PSTPTLIN
+351 PSTSTLVN

-376 QHLGKQVNFTVDEHR
+376 QRLGKLINFTVDEHR
-391 HHFHTQG
+391 HHFHAQG
-398 EFNYLDLDYEISFGG
+398 EFSFLNLDDEISFGG
-413 IPAPGKSLSFPHKNF
+413 IPAAGKSVSFPQRNF
-428 RGCLENLYYNGVDII
+428 HGCLENLYYNGVNII
-443 DLVKQQNPQVNI
+443 DSAKQQKPQI
-455 MGNVSFSC
+455 IAMGNVSFSC
-463 SQPQSLPVTF
+463 SQPQSMPVTF
-473 LSSRSYLELPGSSGE
+473 LSSRSYLALPDFSGE
-488 DEVST
+488 EEVSA

-509 ELQLVSGGLLLFL
+509 ELQLVSGGILLLL
-522 SDGKLKLS
+522 SDGKLKLN

-554 VSLSAKRTQLIVV
+554 VSLSAKKNHLSVA
-567 VDSHVA
+567 VDGHMV
-573 SAVPSLGSEQVYSGG
+573 SATPLLGPEQIYSGG

-596 DKSFGSKCKSPL
+596 DKSFGSKCRSPL

-617 ISISNKVVDLI
+617 ISISGKVVDLI
-628 SVQQGALGNFS
+628 LIQQGSLGNFS

-673 CTNTGYRGATCH
+673 CTDTGYRGATCH

-691 SCEAYKHKGNTSGFY
+691 SCEAYKHRGNASGFY
-706 YIDSDGSGPLGPFLL
+706 YIDSDGSGPLEPFLL

-744 NTNPENPHAGF
+744 NTHPENPYAGF

-789 NKQDGSPLSWWVG
+789 NKQDGTPLSWWIG

-817 PQKCACGLEGNC
+817 LQKCTCGLEGNC
-829 IDAQYYCNCDADHNE
+829 IDSQYYCNCDADWNE

-974 WHYVKVERNMKEASI
+974 WHHVRVERNMKEASI
-989 QVDQLIPKTQP
+989 QVDQLTPETQP
-1000 APTDGHVLLQLNSQL
+1000 APADGHVLLQLNSQL

-1033 LQLNGMALDLEER
+1033 LQLNGMTLDLEER

-1065 KLCRNGGKCREK
+1065 KLCRNGGKCRER
-1077 PSGFFCDCTFSAFT
+1077 PIGFFCDCTFSAYT

-1105 GSSVIYNFHENY
+1105 GSSVIYNFQENY
-1117 FLSKNSSSHA
+1117 LLSKNSSSHA
-1127 APFHGDTKLS
+1127 ASFHGDTKLS

-1158 SFYKEYLSVII
+1158 SFYKEYLSIII

-1180 LNRYQEPDVVNF
+1180 LNRSQEPDVVNF

-1202 HHIKI
+1202 HHIMI
-1207 NREEGVVFVEI
+1207 NREEGVVFIEI
-1218 DENTRRQVYLSSG
+1218 DDNTRREVHLASG
-1231 TEFSAVKSLVLG
+1231 TEFSTVKSLVLG
-1243 RILDHSDVDQE
+1243 RILEHSDVDQE
-1254 TALAAPVTVTGHV
+1254 TALAGAQGFTGCLSAVQLSHVAPLKAALYPSHPDPVTVTGHV

-1298 REPLTNTIKSDSAV
+1298 REPLANAIKSDSAV
-1312 IGGLI
+1312 IGGNM
-1317 AVVIFILL
+1317 
-1325 CITAIAVR
+1325 
-1333 IYQQKRL
+1333 KH
-1340 YKRNEA
+1340 E
-1346 KRSENVDS
+1346 
-1354 AEAVL
+1354 
-1359 KSELNIQNAVNE
+1359 
-1371 NQKEYF
+1371 
-1377 F
+1377 

>member
-1 MLLRKDAECFS
+1 MR
-12 VRSEDSVRETE
+12 
-23 GDRERERE
+23 
-31 TEGERERE
+31 
-39 RREKRGKEKRLG
+39 
-51 REDRGRERLRERSRG
+51 
-66 AKDTDRAGR
+66 
-75 GTENRTG
+75 
-82 ALGEPLRI
+82 P
-90 FWGSPVNVNMGSV
+90 V
-103 TGAILKT
+103 TGAVLKT
-110 LLLLSTQNWNRVEAG
+110 LLLLSTPNWNRVLAG
-125 NSYDCDDPLVSALP
+125 NSYDCDDPLVSALS

-149 SSSHGPGFARL
+149 SSSYGPGFARL

-179 LQIDLGERMEVTA
+179 LQIDLGERMEITA

-231 LGNANAD
+231 SGNANAD

-247 SVKARFLR
+247 SIKARFLR
-255 FLPLEWNPKGRIG
+255 FIPLEWNPRGRIG

-283 DLDGKSSLLYR
+283 DLDGKSCLLYR
-294 FDQKSLNS
+294 FDQKSLS
-302 IKDIISLKFKTMQSD
+302 PIKDIISLKFKTMQSD
-317 GILLHREGPN
+317 GILLHRQGQN
-327 GDHITLQLRRGKLFL
+327 GDHITLELRGGKLFL
-342 LINSGEAKL
+342 VINSGEAKL
-351 PSTPTLIN
+351 PSTHGPIS

-376 QHLGKQVNFTVDEHR
+376 QRLGKQVNFTVDEHR
-391 HHFHTQG
+391 HRFHAQG
-398 EFNYLDLDYEISFGG
+398 EFSYLHLDYE
-413 IPAPGKSLSFPHKNF
+413 
-428 RGCLENLYYNGVDII
+428 
-443 DLVKQQNPQVNI
+443 
-455 MGNVSFSC
+455 GNVLFSC
-463 SQPQSLPVTF
+463 SEPQSVPVTF
-473 LSSRSYLELPGSSGE
+473 LSPRSYLALLGSSGE
-488 DEVST
+488 DEVSA

-499 WNKAGLLLFS
+499 WNKEGLLLFS

-522 SDGKLKLS
+522 NDGRLKVN
-530 LYQPGKLPSDITAG
+530 LYRPGKLPSDITAG

-554 VSLSAKRTQLIVV
+554 VSLSAKRSYLSVV
-567 VDSHVA
+567 VDGQVA
-573 SAVPSLGSEQVYSGG
+573 SASPSLGPEQIYSGG

-596 DKSFGSKCKSPL
+596 DNSFGSKCKSPL
-608 GGFQGCMRL
+608 GGFQGCMRR
-617 ISISNKVVDLI
+617 ISINHKMVDLI
-628 SVQQGALGNFS
+628 SVQQESLGNFS

-647 ISDRCLPNYCE
+647 ITDRCLPNYCE
-658 HGGECSQSWSTFHCN
+658 HGGQCSQTWDTFHCN

-691 SCEAYKHKGNTSGFY
+691 SCEAYKHRGNTSGFY
-706 YIDSDGSGPLGPFLL
+706 YIDADGSGPLEPFLL
-721 YCNMTETAWTI
+721 YCNMTETAWAI
-732 IQHNGSDLTRVR
+732 IQHNGSDVTRVR
-744 NTNPENPHAGF
+744 STNPENPYAGF
-755 FEYVASMEQL
+755 FDYVASMEQL
-765 QATINRA
+765 QATVNRA

-789 NKQDGSPLSWWVG
+789 NKEDGTPLSWWVG
-802 RTNETQTYWGGSSPD
+802 RTNETQTYWGGSLPD
-817 PQKCACGLEGNC
+817 PQKCTCGLEGTC
-829 IDAQYYCNCDADHNE
+829 IDSQYYCNCDADRNE
-844 WTNDTGLLS
+844 WTNDTGFLS

-865 TDTGRPHSE
+865 TDTGRPHSA

-882 LCRGDRSFWNS
+882 LCRGDRLFWNS
-893 ASFDTEASYLHFP
+893 ASFNTEASYLHFP

-941 ELRSPTV
+941 ELRSPAV

-961 ISVQSPTHFNDNQ
+961 ISVQSPTHFSDNQ
-974 WHYVKVERNMKEASI
+974 WHHVRVERNTREASV
-989 QVDQLIPKTQP
+989 QVDQLSPRTQP
-1000 APTDGHVLLQLNSQL
+1000 APADGHVLLQLNSQL

-1046 AQVTPE
+1046 AKVTPGVE
-1052 VQPGCRGHCSSYG
+1052 PGCRGHCSSYG
-1065 KLCRNGGKCREK
+1065 KLCHNGGKCREK
-1077 PSGFFCDCTFSAFT
+1077 PSGFSCDCTSSAYA
-1091 GPFCSNEISAYFGS
+1091 GPFCSDEISAYFGS
-1105 GSSVIYNFHENY
+1105 GSSVIYNFQENY
-1117 FLSKNSSSHA
+1117 SLSKNSSSQA
-1127 APFHGDTKLS
+1127 ASFHGDMRLS
-1137 REMIKFSFRTTRT
+1137 RETIEFSFRTTRT
-1150 PSLLLFVS
+1150 PSLLLYVN

-1180 LNRYQEPDVVNF
+1180 LNRHQEPDVVNF

-1202 HHIKI
+1202 HHVKI
-1207 NREEGVVFVEI
+1207 NREEAVVFVEI
-1218 DENTRRQVYLSSG
+1218 DEKARRQVHLASG
-1231 TEFSAVKSLVLG
+1231 TELSAVRSLVLG
-1243 RILDHSDVDQE
+1243 RILEHSDVDQE
-1254 TALAAPVTVTGHV
+1254 TALAGAQGFLGCLSAVQVSHVVPLKAALHRSRPAPITISGHV

-1285 THSFADHSGTIDD
+1285 THSFADHSGTRDD
-1298 REPLTNTIKSDSAV
+1298 REPVTNTIKSDSAV

-1340 YKRNEA
+1340 YRRNEA

-1359 KSELNIQNAVNE
+1359 KSELNTQNAVRE

>member
-1 MLLRKDAECFS
+1 M
-12 VRSEDSVRETE
+12 
-23 GDRERERE
+23 
-31 TEGERERE
+31 
-39 RREKRGKEKRLG
+39 
-51 REDRGRERLRERSRG
+51 
-66 AKDTDRAGR
+66 
-75 GTENRTG
+75 
-82 ALGEPLRI
+82 
-90 FWGSPVNVNMGSV
+90 M
-103 TGAILKT
+103 
-110 LLLLSTQNWNRVEAG
+110 
-125 NSYDCDDPLVSALP
+125 
-139 QASFSSSSEL
+139 
-149 SSSHGPGFARL
+149 
-160 NRRDG
+160 
-165 AGGWSPLVSNKYQW
+165 
-179 LQIDLGERMEVTA
+179 
-192 VATQGGYGSS
+192 
-202 NWVTSYLL
+202 
-210 MFSDSGRN
+210 
-218 WKQYRQE
+218 
-225 DSIWGF
+225 
-231 LGNANAD
+231 
-238 SVVYYRLQP
+238 
-247 SVKARFLR
+247 
-255 FLPLEWNPKGRIG
+255 
-268 MRIEVFGCAYRSEVV
+268 
-283 DLDGKSSLLYR
+283 
-294 FDQKSLNS
+294 
-302 IKDIISLKFKTMQSD
+302 
-317 GILLHREGPN
+317 
-327 GDHITLQLRRGKLFL
+327 
-342 LINSGEAKL
+342 
-351 PSTPTLIN
+351 
-359 LTLGSLLDD
+359 
-368 QHWHSVLI
+368 
-376 QHLGKQVNFTVDEHR
+376 
-391 HHFHTQG
+391 
-398 EFNYLDLDYEISFGG
+398 SFGG
-413 IPAPGKSLSFPHKNF
+413 IPAPGKSVSFPHRNF
-428 RGCLENLYYNGVDII
+428 HGCLENLYYNGVNII
-443 DLVKQQNPQVNI
+443 DLAKQQNPQI
-455 MGNVSFSC
+455 IAMGNVSFSC
-463 SQPQSLPVTF
+463 SQPQSMPVTF
-473 LSSRSYLELPGSSGE
+473 LSSRSYLALPDFSGE
-488 DEVST
+488 EEVSA

-509 ELQLVSGGLLLFL
+509 ELQLVSGGILVFL
-522 SDGKLKLS
+522 SDGKLKLK

-554 VSLSAKRTQLIVV
+554 VSLSAKKNHLSVA
-567 VDSHVA
+567 VDGHMA
-573 SAVPSLGSEQVYSGG
+573 SATPLLGPEQIYSGG

-596 DKSFGSKCKSPL
+596 DKSFGSKCRSPL

-617 ISISNKVVDLI
+617 ISISGKVVDLI
-628 SVQQGALGNFS
+628 SVQQGSLGNFS

-691 SCEAYKHKGNTSGFY
+691 SCEAYKHRGNASGFY
-706 YIDSDGSGPLGPFLL
+706 YIDSDGSGPLEPFLL

-744 NTNPENPHAGF
+744 NTNPENPYVGF

-772 EHCEQELTYYC
+772 EYCEQELTYYC
-783 KKSRLV
+783 KMSRLV
-789 NKQDGSPLSWWVG
+789 NKQDGTPLSWWIG

-817 PQKCACGLEGNC
+817 LQKCTCGLEGNC
-829 IDAQYYCNCDADHNE
+829 IDSQYYCNCDADWNE

-974 WHYVKVERNMKEASI
+974 WHHVRVERNMKEASI
-989 QVDQLIPKTQP
+989 QVDQLTPETQP
-1000 APTDGHVLLQLNSQL
+1000 APADGHVLLQLNSQL

-1033 LQLNGMALDLEER
+1033 LQLNGMTLDLEER

-1065 KLCRNGGKCREK
+1065 KLCRNGGKCRER
-1077 PSGFFCDCTFSAFT
+1077 PIGFFCDCTFSAYT

-1105 GSSVIYNFHENY
+1105 GSSVIYNFQENY
-1117 FLSKNSSSHA
+1117 LLSKNSSSHA
-1127 APFHGDTKLS
+1127 ASFHGDMKLS

-1158 SFYKEYLSVII
+1158 SFYKEYLSIII

-1202 HHIKI
+1202 HHIVI
-1207 NREEGVVFVEI
+1207 NREEGVVFIEI
-1218 DENTRRQVYLSSG
+1218 DDNTRREAHLASG

-1243 RILDHSDVDQE
+1243 RILEHSDVDQE
-1254 TALAAPVTVTGHV
+1254 TALAGAQGFTGCLSAVQLSHVAPLKAALYPSHPDPVTVTGHV

-1298 REPLTNTIKSDSAV
+1298 REPLANAIKSDSAV

-1340 YKRNEA
+1340 YKRSEA

>member
-1 MLLRKDAECFS
+1 MGS
-12 VRSEDSVRETE
+12 I
-23 GDRERERE
+23 
-31 TEGERERE
+31 
-39 RREKRGKEKRLG
+39 
-51 REDRGRERLRERSRG
+51 
-66 AKDTDRAGR
+66 
-75 GTENRTG
+75 TG
-82 ALGEPLRI
+82 A
-90 FWGSPVNVNMGSV
+90 V
-103 TGAILKT
+103 LKT
-110 LLLLSTQNWNRVEAG
+110 LLLLSTQNWNRVIAG
-125 NSYDCDDPLVSALP
+125 NSYDCDEPLVSTLS

-149 SSSHGPGFARL
+149 SSSHGAGFARL

-179 LQIDLGERMEVTA
+179 LQIDLGERMETTA

-231 LGNANAD
+231 SGNANAD

-247 SVKARFLR
+247 SIKARFLR
-255 FLPLEWNPKGRIG
+255 FIPLEWNPRGRIG

-294 FDQKSLNS
+294 FDQNSLS
-302 IKDIISLKFKTMQSD
+302 PVKDIISLKFKTMQSD
-317 GILLHREGPN
+317 GILLHREGQN
-327 GDHITLQLRRGKLFL
+327 GDHITLELRRGRLFL
-342 LINSGEAKL
+342 LINSGEARL
-351 PSTPTLIN
+351 PSAHTLIN
-359 LTLGSLLDD
+359 LTLGSLMDD
-368 QHWHSVLI
+368 QHWHSMLLQRV
-376 QHLGKQVNFTVDEHR
+376 GRQVNFTVDEHR
-391 HHFHTQG
+391 HRFHAQG
-398 EFNYLDLDYEISFGG
+398 EFSYLDLDYEISFGG
-413 IPAPGKSLSFPHKNF
+413 IPAPGKSVSFPHKNF
-428 RGCLENLYYNGVDII
+428 HGCLENLFYNGVDII
-443 DLVKQQNPQVNI
+443 DLAKRQKPEI
-455 MGNVSFSC
+455 IATGNVSFSC
-463 SQPQSLPVTF
+463 SQSQSVPVTF
-473 LSSRSYLELPGSSGE
+473 LSPKSYLALPGFSRE
-488 DEVST
+488 DELSAM
-493 TFQFRT
+493 FQIRT

-509 ELQLVSGGLLLFL
+509 ELHLVSGGLLLFL
-522 SDGKLKLS
+522 NDGKLRLN

-554 VSLSAKRTQLIVV
+554 ISLSAKRNHLSVA
-567 VDSHVA
+567 VDGQVA
-573 SAVPSLGSEQVYSGG
+573 SATSSLGPEQIYSGG

-596 DKSFGSKCKSPL
+596 DNSFGSKCKNPV

-617 ISISNKVVDLI
+617 ISIGNKVVDLI
-628 SVQQGALGNFS
+628 SVQQGSVGNFS

-647 ISDRCLPNYCE
+647 ITDRCLPNYCE

-673 CTNTGYRGATCH
+673 CTNTGYTGATCH

-691 SCEAYKHKGNTSGFY
+691 SCEAYKHRGNTSGFY
-706 YIDSDGSGPLGPFLL
+706 YIDSDGSGPLEPFLL
-721 YCNMTETAWTI
+721 YCNMTETAWTV

-744 NTNPENPHAGF
+744 NTNPENPYAGF

-765 QATINRA
+765 QATINLA

-789 NKQDGSPLSWWVG
+789 NKQDGNPLSWWVG
-802 RTNETQTYWGGSSPD
+802 RTNETQTYWGGSLPD
-817 PQKCACGLEGNC
+817 PQKCTCGLEGNC
-829 IDAQYYCNCDADHNE
+829 IDSQYYCNCDADRNE
-844 WTNDTGLLS
+844 WTNDTGFLS
-853 YKEHLPVTKIVI
+853 YKEHLPVRKIVV

-893 ASFDTEASYLHFP
+893 ASFNTEASYLHFP

-941 ELRSPTV
+941 ELRSPAV

-961 ISVQSPTHFNDNQ
+961 ISVQSPKHFNDNQ
-974 WHYVKVERNMKEASI
+974 WHHVRVERNMKEASL
-989 QVDQLIPKTQP
+989 QVDQLLPKMQP
-1000 APTDGHVLLQLNSQL
+1000 APADGHVLLQLNSQL
-1015 FVGGTATRQ
+1015 FV
-1024 RGFLGCIRS
+1024 
-1033 LQLNGMALDLEER
+1033 
-1046 AQVTPE
+1046 
-1052 VQPGCRGHCSSYG
+1052 
-1065 KLCRNGGKCREK
+1065 
-1077 PSGFFCDCTFSAFT
+1077 
-1091 GPFCSNEISAYFGS
+1091 EISAYFGS
-1105 GSSVIYNFHENY
+1105 GSSVIYNFQENY
-1117 FLSKNSSSHA
+1117 SLNKNSSSHA
-1127 APFHGDTKLS
+1127 ASFHGDMKLS
-1137 REMIKFSFRTTRT
+1137 REMIKFSFRTTRA
-1150 PSLLLFVS
+1150 PSLLLYVS

-1202 HHIKI
+1202 HHVEI

-1218 DENTRRQVYLSSG
+1218 DENAKRQVHLSSG
-1231 TEFSAVKSLVLG
+1231 TEFGAIRSLVLG
-1243 RILDHSDVDQE
+1243 RILEHSDIDQE
-1254 TALAAPVTVTGHV
+1254 TALAGAQGFLGCLSAVQLSHVAPLKAALQPSHPAPITVSGHV
-1267 TESSCVAQ
+1267 TESSCMAQ
-1275 AGTDATSRER
+1275 AGTDATLRER
-1285 THSFADHSGTIDD
+1285 THSFADHSGTRGD
-1298 REPLTNTIKSDSAV
+1298 RQPHANAIRSDSAV

-1317 AVVIFILL
+1317 AVVVFILL
-1325 CITAIAVR
+1325 CIAAIAVR

-1359 KSELNIQNAVNE
+1359 KSELNVQSAVNE
-1371 NQKEYF
+1371 NQREYF

>member
-1 MLLRKDAECFS
+1 
-12 VRSEDSVRETE
+12 
-23 GDRERERE
+23 
-31 TEGERERE
+31 
-39 RREKRGKEKRLG
+39 
-51 REDRGRERLRERSRG
+51 
-66 AKDTDRAGR
+66 
-75 GTENRTG
+75 
-82 ALGEPLRI
+82 
-90 FWGSPVNVNMGSV
+90 MGSV
-103 TGAILKT
+103 AGAVLKT
-110 LLLLSTQNWNRVEAG
+110 LLLLSTQNWNRVIAG
-125 NSYDCDDPLVSALP
+125 NSYDCDEPLVSALSP
-139 QASFSSSSEL
+139 ASFSSSSEL

-179 LQIDLGERMEVTA
+179 LQIDLGERMEITA

-231 LGNANAD
+231 SGNANAD

-247 SVKARFLR
+247 SIKARFLR
-255 FLPLEWNPKGRIG
+255 FIPLEWNPRGRIG

-283 DLDGKSSLLYR
+283 DLDGKSSLVYR
-294 FDQKSLNS
+294 FDQNSLS
-302 IKDIISLKFKTMQSD
+302 PIKDVISLKFKTMQSD
-317 GILLHREGPN
+317 GILLHREGQN
-327 GDHITLQLRRGKLFL
+327 GDHITLDLRRGKLFL
-342 LINSGEAKL
+342 LINSGETKL
-351 PSTPTLIN
+351 PSAHTLIN

-376 QHLGKQVNFTVDEHR
+376 QRLGRQVNFTVDEHR
-391 HHFHTQG
+391 HRFHAQG
-398 EFNYLDLDYEISFGG
+398 EFSYLDLDYE
-413 IPAPGKSLSFPHKNF
+413 
-428 RGCLENLYYNGVDII
+428 
-443 DLVKQQNPQVNI
+443 
-455 MGNVSFSC
+455 GNVSFSC
-463 SQPQSLPVTF
+463 SQSQSVPVTF
-473 LSSRSYLELPGSSGE
+473 LSPRSYLALPGFSGE
-488 DEVST
+488 DELSA

-522 SDGKLKLS
+522 NDGKLKLN

-554 VSLSAKRTQLIVV
+554 ISLSAKRNHLSVV
-567 VDSHVA
+567 VDGQVA
-573 SAVPSLGSEQVYSGG
+573 SVASSLGSEQTYSGG

-596 DKSFGSKCKSPL
+596 DNSFGSKCKNPL

-617 ISISNKVVDLI
+617 ISVSNKVVDLI
-628 SVQQGALGNFS
+628 SVQQGSLGNFS

-647 ISDRCLPNYCE
+647 ITDRCLPNYCE
-658 HGGECSQSWSTFHCN
+658 HGGECSQSWNTFHCN
-673 CTNTGYRGATCH
+673 CANTGYAGATCH

-691 SCEAYKHKGNTSGFY
+691 SCESYKHRGNTSGFY
-706 YIDSDGSGPLGPFLL
+706 YIDTDGSGPLEPFLL
-721 YCNMTETAWTI
+721 YCNMTETAWTV

-755 FEYVASMEQL
+755 FEYVASTEQL
-765 QATINRA
+765 QATINLA
-772 EHCEQELTYYC
+772 DHCEQELTYYC
-783 KKSRLV
+783 KKSRLA
-789 NKQDGSPLSWWVG
+789 NKPDGRPLSWWVG
-802 RTNETQTYWGGSSPD
+802 RTNETQTYWGGSLPD
-817 PQKCACGLEGNC
+817 PQKCTCGLEGNC
-829 IDAQYYCNCDADHNE
+829 IDSQYYCNCDADRNE
-844 WTNDTGLLS
+844 WTNDTGFLS
-853 YKEHLPVTKIVI
+853 YKEHLPVRKIVV

-893 ASFDTEASYLHFP
+893 ASFNTEASYLHFP

-941 ELRSPTV
+941 ELRSPAV

-974 WHYVKVERNMKEASI
+974 WHHVKVERNMKEATI
-989 QVDQLIPKTQP
+989 QVDQLLPKTQP

-1033 LQLNGMALDLEER
+1033 LQLNGMSLDLEER
-1046 AQVTPE
+1046 AKVTPGVE
-1052 VQPGCRGHCSSYG
+1052 PGCRGHCSSYG
-1065 KLCRNGGKCREK
+1065 KLCLNGGKCREK
-1077 PSGFFCDCTFSAFT
+1077 LSGFSCDCTFSAYT
-1091 GPFCSNEISAYFGS
+1091 GPFCSKEISAYFGS
-1105 GSSVIYNFHENY
+1105 GSSVIYNFQENY
-1117 FLSKNSSSHA
+1117 SLSKNSSSHA
-1127 APFHGDTKLS
+1127 ASFHGDMKLS
-1137 REMIKFSFRTTRT
+1137 REMIKFSFRTARA
-1150 PSLLLFVS
+1150 PSLLLYVS

-1169 AKNGSLQIRYK
+1169 AKNGDLQIRYK

-1202 HHIKI
+1202 HHVEI
-1207 NREEGVVFVEI
+1207 NREEGVLFVEI
-1218 DENTRRQVYLSSG
+1218 DDNARRQVHLSSG
-1231 TEFSAVKSLVLG
+1231 TELSAIKSLVLG
-1243 RILDHSDVDQE
+1243 RISEYSDIDQE
-1254 TALAAPVTVTGHV
+1254 TALAGAQGFLGCLSAVQLSHVAPLKAALQPSHPAPVTISGHV
-1267 TESSCVAQ
+1267 TESSCVSQ

-1285 THSFADHSGTIDD
+1285 THSFADHSGTRDD
-1298 REPLTNTIKSDSAV
+1298 REPLANAIRSDSAV

-1325 CITAIAVR
+1325 CIAAIAVR

-1359 KSELNIQNAVNE
+1359 KSELNIQSAVNE

>member
-1 MLLRKDAECFS
+1 
-12 VRSEDSVRETE
+12 
-23 GDRERERE
+23 
-31 TEGERERE
+31 
-39 RREKRGKEKRLG
+39 
-51 REDRGRERLRERSRG
+51 
-66 AKDTDRAGR
+66 
-75 GTENRTG
+75 
-82 ALGEPLRI
+82 
-90 FWGSPVNVNMGSV
+90 MGSV
-103 TGAILKT
+103 TGAVLKT
-110 LLLLSTQNWNRVEAG
+110 LLLLSTPNWNRVLAG
-125 NSYDCDDPLVSALP
+125 NSYNCDDPLVSTLS

-179 LQIDLGERMEVTA
+179 LQIDLGERMEITA

-231 LGNANAD
+231 VGNANAD

-247 SVKARFLR
+247 SIKARFLR
-255 FLPLEWNPKGRIG
+255 FIPLEWNPKGRIG

-283 DLDGKSSLLYR
+283 DLDGKSCLLYR
-294 FDQKSLNS
+294 FDQKSLS
-302 IKDIISLKFKTMQSD
+302 PIKDVISLKFKTMQSD
-317 GILLHREGPN
+317 GILLHREGQN
-327 GDHITLQLRRGKLFL
+327 GDHITLELRRGKLFL
-342 LINSGEAKL
+342 LINSGDAKP
-351 PSTPTLIN
+351 PSARAPVR

-376 QHLGKQVNFTVDEHR
+376 QRLGTQVNFTVDGHR
-391 HHFHTQG
+391 RRFRAQG
-398 EFNYLDLDYEISFGG
+398 KFSSLHLDYEISFGG
-413 IPAPGKSLSFPHKNF
+413 IPAPGKPVSFPHKHF
-428 RGCLENLYYNGVDII
+428 HGCLENLFYDGVDII
-443 DLVKQQNPQVNI
+443 DLAKRQDPQMIV

-463 SQPQSLPVTF
+463 SQPQSVPVTF
-473 LSSRSYLELPGSSGE
+473 LSPRSYLALPGSFGE
-488 DEVST
+488 DEISA

-499 WNKAGLLLFS
+499 WNKAGLLLFT

-522 SDGKLKLS
+522 NDGKLKLH
-530 LYQPGKLPSDITAG
+530 LYHPGKLPSDITAG

-554 VSLSAKRTQLIVV
+554 VSLSAKRNYLSVV
-567 VDSHVA
+567 VDGQVA
-573 SAVPSLGSEQVYSGG
+573 SASPSQGPEQIYSGG
-588 TYYFGGCP
+588 IFYFGGCP
-596 DKSFGSKCKSPL
+596 DSSFGSKCKSPL

-617 ISISNKVVDLI
+617 ISIRHEVVDLI
-628 SVQQGALGNFS
+628 SLQPGALGNFS

-647 ISDRCLPNYCE
+647 ITDRCLPNYCE
-658 HGGECSQSWSTFHCN
+658 HGGECSQSWDTFHCN
-673 CTNTGYRGATCH
+673 CANTGYRGATCH

-706 YIDSDGSGPLGPFLL
+706 YIDADGSGPLEPFLL

-732 IQHNGSDLTRVR
+732 IQHNGSDVTRVR
-744 NTNPENPHAGF
+744 NTNPENPYIGF

-789 NKQDGSPLSWWVG
+789 SKEDGAPLSWWVG
-802 RTNETQTYWGGSSPD
+802 RTNETQTYWGGSLPD
-817 PQKCACGLEGNC
+817 PQKCTCGLEGNC
-829 IDAQYYCNCDADHNE
+829 VDSQYYCNCDADRNE
-844 WTNDTGLLS
+844 WTNDTGFLS
-853 YKEHLPVTKIVI
+853 YKEHLPVTRIVI

-882 LCRGDRSFWNS
+882 LCRGDKLFWNS
-893 ASFDTEASYLHFP
+893 ASFNTEASYLHFP

-941 ELRSPTV
+941 ELRSPAV

-961 ISVQSPTHFNDNQ
+961 ISVQSPTHFSDNQ
-974 WHYVKVERNMKEASI
+974 WHHVRVERNMKEASVR
-989 QVDQLIPKTQP
+989 VDQLSSKTQP
-1000 APTDGHVLLQLNSQL
+1000 APADGHVLLQLNSQL
-1015 FVGGTATRQ
+1015 FV
-1024 RGFLGCIRS
+1024 
-1033 LQLNGMALDLEER
+1033 
-1046 AQVTPE
+1046 
-1052 VQPGCRGHCSSYG
+1052 
-1065 KLCRNGGKCREK
+1065 
-1077 PSGFFCDCTFSAFT
+1077 
-1091 GPFCSNEISAYFGS
+1091 EISAYFGS
-1105 GSSVIYNFHENY
+1105 GSSVIYNFQENY
-1117 FLSKNSSSHA
+1117 SLSKNSSSHA
-1127 APFHGDTKLS
+1127 ASFHGDTRLS
-1137 REMIKFSFRTTRT
+1137 RETIKFSFRTTRT
-1150 PSLLLFVS
+1150 PSLLLYLS
-1158 SFYKEYLSVII
+1158 SFYKEYLSVIL

-1202 HHIKI
+1202 HHVKI
-1207 NREEGVVFVEI
+1207 NREEAVVFVEI
-1218 DENTRRQVYLSSG
+1218 DESMRRQVHLASG
-1231 TEFSAVKSLVLG
+1231 TELSAVRSLVLG
-1243 RILDHSDVDQE
+1243 RIIEHSDVDQE
-1254 TALAAPVTVTGHV
+1254 TALAGAQGFLGCLSAVQVSHVAPLKAALQPSRPAPITVSGHV

-1285 THSFADHSGTIDD
+1285 THSFADHSGTRDD
-1298 REPLTNTIKSDSAV
+1298 REPLTKTIKSDSAV

-1325 CITAIAVR
+1325 CIAAIAVR

-1346 KRSENVDS
+1346 KRRDRLFVTPWTIACQASLTLTISWSLPKFISVAS
-1354 AEAVL
+1354 MMPSSHL
-1359 KSELNIQNAVNE
+1359 LL
-1371 NQKEYF
+1371 
-1377 F
+1377 

>member
-1 MLLRKDAECFS
+1 
-12 VRSEDSVRETE
+12 
-23 GDRERERE
+23 
-31 TEGERERE
+31 
-39 RREKRGKEKRLG
+39 
-51 REDRGRERLRERSRG
+51 
-66 AKDTDRAGR
+66 
-75 GTENRTG
+75 
-82 ALGEPLRI
+82 
-90 FWGSPVNVNMGSV
+90 MGSV
-103 TGAILKT
+103 TGAVLKM
-110 LLLLSTQNWNRVEAG
+110 LLLLSTQNWNRVIAG
-125 NSYDCDDPLVSALP
+125 NSYDCDEPLVSALS
-139 QASFSSSSEL
+139 QASFSSSSEF

-160 NRRDG
+160 NRREG

-179 LQIDLGERMEVTA
+179 LQIDLGERMEITA

-231 LGNANAD
+231 SGNANAD

-247 SVKARFLR
+247 SIKARFLR
-255 FLPLEWNPKGRIG
+255 FIPLEWNPKGRIG
-268 MRIEVFGCAYRSEVV
+268 MRIEVFGCAYKSEVV

-294 FDQKSLNS
+294 FDQESLS
-302 IKDIISLKFKTMQSD
+302 PIKDIISLKFKTMQSD
-317 GILLHREGPN
+317 GILLHREGQS
-327 GDHITLQLRRGKLFL
+327 GDHITLELRRGKLFL
-342 LINSGEAKL
+342 LINSGDANL
-351 PSTPTLIN
+351 PSTHAVIS

-368 QHWHSVLI
+368 QHWHSVLV
-376 QHLGKQVNFTVDEHR
+376 QRLGKQVNFTVDEHR
-391 HHFHTQG
+391 EHFHTQG
-398 EFNYLDLDYEISFGG
+398 EFSYLDLDYEISFGG
-413 IPAPGKSLSFPHKNF
+413 IPAPGKSASFFHKNF
-428 RGCLENLYYNGVDII
+428 HGCLENLYYNGVDII
-443 DLVKQQNPQVNI
+443 NLAKQQKPQI
-455 MGNVSFSC
+455 ITMGNVSFSC
-463 SQPQSLPVTF
+463 SQPQSVPVTF
-473 LSSRSYLELPGSSGE
+473 LSPRSYLALPSSSGE
-488 DEVST
+488 DEVSAA
-493 TFQFRT
+493 FQFRT

-509 ELQLVSGGLLLFL
+509 ELHLVSGGLLLFL
-522 SDGKLKLS
+522 KDGKLKLN
-530 LYQPGKLPSDITAG
+530 LFQPGKLPSDVTAG
-544 VGLNDGQWHS
+544 AGLNDGQWHS
-554 VSLSAKRTQLIVV
+554 VSLSAKRNHLSVV
-567 VDSHVA
+567 VDGQVA
-573 SAVPSLGSEQVYSGG
+573 SAALSLWHEKIYSGG

-596 DKSFGSKCKSPL
+596 DNSFGSKCKNPF

-617 ISISNKVVDLI
+617 ISVSNKVADLI
-628 SVQQGALGNFS
+628 SVQQGSLGNFS

-647 ISDRCLPNYCE
+647 ITDRCLPNYCE
-658 HGGECSQSWSTFHCN
+658 HGGECSQSWNTFHCN
-673 CTNTGYRGATCH
+673 CANTGYRGATCH

-691 SCEAYKHKGNTSGFY
+691 SCEAYKHRGNTSGFY
-706 YIDSDGSGPLGPFLL
+706 YVDSDGSGPLEPFLL

-744 NTNPENPHAGF
+744 NTNPENPYAGF
-755 FEYVASMEQL
+755 FEYVASPEQL
-765 QATINRA
+765 QATMNRA
-772 EHCEQELTYYC
+772 ERCEQELAYYC

-789 NKQDGSPLSWWVG
+789 NKQDGTPLSWWVG
-802 RTNETQTYWGGSSPD
+802 RTNETQTYWGGSLPD
-817 PQKCACGLEGNC
+817 PPKCACGLEGNC
-829 IDAQYYCNCDADHNE
+829 IDSQYYCNCDADRNE
-844 WTNDTGLLS
+844 WMNDTGFLS

-882 LCRGDRSFWNS
+882 LCLGDKSFWNS
-893 ASFDTEASYLHFP
+893 ASFNTEASYLHFP

-941 ELRSPTV
+941 ELRSPAV

-974 WHYVKVERNMKEASI
+974 WHHVRVERNMKEASL
-989 QVDQLIPKTQP
+989 QVDQLSPKTQP
-1000 APTDGHVLLQLNSQL
+1000 APADGHVLLQLNSQL
-1015 FVGGTATRQ
+1015 FV
-1024 RGFLGCIRS
+1024 
-1033 LQLNGMALDLEER
+1033 
-1046 AQVTPE
+1046 
-1052 VQPGCRGHCSSYG
+1052 
-1065 KLCRNGGKCREK
+1065 
-1077 PSGFFCDCTFSAFT
+1077 
-1091 GPFCSNEISAYFGS
+1091 EISAYFGS
-1105 GSSVIYNFHENY
+1105 GSSVIYNFQENY
-1117 FLSKNSSSHA
+1117 PLSKNSSSHA
-1127 APFHGDTKLS
+1127 ASFHGDMRLS

-1150 PSLLLFVS
+1150 PSLLLYVS

-1180 LNRYQEPDVVNF
+1180 LNRYQEPDVATF

-1207 NREEGVVFVEI
+1207 NREEEVVFVEI
-1218 DENTRRQVYLSSG
+1218 DENARRQVHLSSG

-1243 RILDHSDVDQE
+1243 KILEHGDADQE
-1254 TALAAPVTVTGHV
+1254 TALAGAQGFLGCLSAVQFSHVAPLKAALHPSRSALITVSGHV
-1267 TESSCVAQ
+1267 TESSCMAQ
-1275 AGTDATSRER
+1275 AGTDATSKER
-1285 THSFADHSGTIDD
+1285 THSFADHSGTRDD
-1298 REPLTNTIKSDSAV
+1298 REPLANAIRSDSAV

-1359 KSELNIQNAVNE
+1359 KSELNTQNTVTE